1 MAKYSVPGIRFT
13 EIDNTVRSNSVPGL
27 GIGAIVLK
35 SNKGPVNQRILTSSY
50 DYFTQIYGEPE
61 NLDDF
66 GHFAAENYLAISNQ
80 LLCVRATMGDEGYAQ
95 IQYPYTDADSL
106 DKFTS
111 KDTAEFRYINNED
124 DSQLKLLGQLS
135 AVTTVSA
142 LTAVNENGGYEW
154 LPDDLESDNPLSSF
168 SLKQK
173 AQFATINDLIT
184 DAPPSVAVYKAYTE
198 RNGDIGDTHKFDIET
213 DNGKY
218 IEFASKV
225 TSEGKVTKTFNDLI
239 FTDDAWSA
247 GELPK
252 DAFSINKTPI
262 TNIYVEPGTS
272 ATLTAKGY
280 KTIFTVP
287 GSATLNGS
295 NYSLTAYF
303 DAESNLWT
311 NVINNSGRDSVKFNE
326 IFVQDS
332 FYAGGSQ
339 DKGAYCTEPPKDAV
353 KIQFRDWDDV
363 TNKTHYVLKEEF
375 EKSVGQTVGIQFR
388 EYGFNTKQEAL
399 ATIIDESPERR
410 DWDDTK
416 DIYTIR
422 MDNLMLLPALT
433 GTKDGETVVVE
444 DSGKEI
450 ITRLADE
457 YGVDIAEIATKDY
470 TLLRYYDVW
479 NGMPLNEEGDFD
491 EETYK
496 ENLVEKIIYTED
508 WKEFKSANTTPYNE
522 YLFWT
527 IAEKNGTKALTVSTF
542 VQDNPS
548 QVVIPWQDGVQE
560 INSEGEV
567 VKEPMRKMVA
577 LASSEVL
584 NSTNDTYRDGYTMSI
599 ESDDEPGN
607 GDIEQYVSNK
617 NNQLIIASIGP
628 GEYGND
634 VGVSIITAEAADIP
648 ALNHQNAFN
657 WKYRFDD
664 EEQVDN
670 DVDDLTWKKV
680 YRVNVYVK
688 TKTQTAEAAWGTG
701 MDALLKD
708 PIETFYVSNDP
719 QAKDAEGNSLF
730 APNVINGHSEYI
742 YVSRNSVNEAK
753 TGAGTYAQPCQTYAI
768 YQLTGGTN
776 SKKNN
781 ITEKTAALKLYKD
794 RQKADFDILFNV
806 ESVETFNGRQRYG
819 ALQRKIAEIAAA
831 RKIDIGV
838 VQVTSK
844 ESKSV
849 KKMVGESKMF
859 SFNNG
864 TYVAPYGGYDKY
876 YNGTLGSWIY
886 LPKSV
891 AGACAMAYCDMFSY
905 PWMAPAGVA
914 RGKIQYTTGQ
924 LSRLTDDEIGQ
935 LYDNNV
941 NTSRQCGGFGEV
953 LWGQKTALKKES
965 ALNRINVR
973 RCLNYIEKQLENM
986 LVPYLFQQN
995 TPNTRSAAK
1004 NSIDA
1009 FLSRVQAAEGLIEYS
1024 LSVTQ
1029 DSEDP
1034 HIMNVNIRLVPAE
1047 AIEFIDVKITIDRN
1061 TGVTA
1066 EEV

>member
-13 EIDNTVRSNSVPGL
+13 EIDNTVRSNSLPGL
-27 GIGAIVLK
+27 GIGAIVMK

-61 NLDDF
+61 NLDDY
-66 GHFAAENYLAISNQ
+66 GHFAAENYLGISNQ

-95 IQYPYTDADSL
+95 IQFPYTDADVN

-111 KDTAEFRYINNED
+111 KDTSEFKYINNED
-124 DSQLKLLGQLS
+124 DSQLKLLEKLDN
-135 AVTTVSA
+135 VTTVDSI
-142 LTAVNENGGYEW
+142 VSSGEW
-154 LPDDLESDNPLSSF
+154 INPPVLSGF
-168 SLKQK
+168 ALKQR
-173 AQFATINDLIT
+173 AQFATIEDLISDAPASVGVFKGIGDEAGLSAGFPMEVGSGIYFNFATKVSTKGEVAKYFDDLIINKEYINSAIST
-184 DAPPSVAVYKAYTE
+184 DAFA
-198 RNGDIGDTHKFDIET
+198 RN
-213 DNGKY
+213 
-218 IEFASKV
+218 
-225 TSEGKVTKTFNDLI
+225 
-239 FTDDAWSA
+239 
-247 GELPK
+247 P
-252 DAFSINKTPI
+252 TPI
-262 TNIYVEPGTS
+262 TNVYYDTTTS
-272 ATLTAKGY
+272 STLTAFGY
-280 KTIFTVP
+280 KTIFTIP
-287 GSATLNGS
+287 GSATLNETP
-295 NYSLTAYF
+295 YSLTAYF
-303 DAESNLWT
+303 TKDFIDTKLSGTEITYADIFQPENFYTGDNTVNEDMCTSAE
-311 NVINNSGRDSVKFNE
+311 
-326 IFVQDS
+326 
-332 FYAGGSQ
+332 
-339 DKGAYCTEPPKDAV
+339 AV
-353 KIQFRDWDDV
+353 KIQFRDWDDCAL
-363 TNKTHYVLKEEF
+363 KTHYVKKDDF
-375 EKSVGQTVGIQFR
+375 ELSVGQAAGITFR
-388 EYGFNTKQEAL
+388 EYGMNSKQEAL
-399 ATIIDESPERR
+399 IGAMEDTLEESIKVLKMTKVIDGTF
-410 DWDDTK
+410 DTQYQNTWFGGKTGK
-416 DIYTIR
+416 DFAVAI
-422 MDNLMLLPALT
+422 
-433 GTKDGETVVVE
+433 
-444 DSGKEI
+444 
-450 ITRLADE
+450 ADE
-457 YGVDIAEIATKDY
+457 YGADVADIATDKY
-470 TLLRYYDVW
+470 SLLFYYDVW
-479 NGMPLNEEGDFD
+479 TG
-491 EETYK
+491 K
-496 ENLVEKIIYTED
+496 EFNADDQLVNTPVVKIIYTQE
-508 WKEFKSANTTPYNE
+508 WEEFNSAQGSKDYNE
-522 YLFWT
+522 FLFWT
-527 IAEKNGTKALTVSTF
+527 IAEKGSNKATTLSTY
-542 VQDNPS
+542 VQDEPNP
-548 QVVIPWQDGVQE
+548 VVIPWQEGVSKDG
-560 INSEGEV
+560 GD
-567 VKEPMRKMVA
+567 PMRKMVA
-577 LASSEVL
+577 LASSEIL
-584 NSTNDTYRDGYTMSI
+584 NSTNETYRDGYTMSI

-607 GDIEQYVSNK
+607 GDVEQYVSNK

-634 VGVSIITAEAADIP
+634 VGVSIITTDAAEIA

-664 EEQVDN
+664 EEQVDA
-670 DVDDLTWKKV
+670 DADDLTWKKV

-688 TKTQTAEAAWGTG
+688 NKTQTAEAAWGTG

-708 PIETFYVSNDP
+708 PTETFYVSNDP
-719 QAKDAEGNSLF
+719 TAKDAEGNSLF

-781 ITEKTAALKLYKD
+781 ITEKIAALKLYRD

-806 ESVETFNGRQRYG
+806 EAVDTFNGRQRYA
-819 ALQRKIAEIAAA
+819 ALQRKIAEIASA
-831 RKIDIGV
+831 RKIDLAV

-844 ESKSV
+844 EAKTV
-849 KKMVGESKMF
+849 KKQLGEAKMF
-859 SFNNG
+859 AFPNG

-876 YNGTLGSWIY
+876 YNATLGSWIY

-914 RGKIQYTTGQ
+914 RGGITYTTGQ

-986 LVPYLFQQN
+986 MVPYLFQQN

-1029 DSEDP
+1029 DGEDP
-1034 HIMNVNIRLVPAE
+1034 HIMNVNIRVVPSE

-1061 TGVTA
+1061 TGVTT

>member
-1 MAKYSVPGIRFT
+1 MAKYSVPGISFK

-95 IQYPYTDADSL
+95 IQYPYTDADTL
-106 DKFTS
+106 DKIVS
-111 KDTAEFRYINNED
+111 KDTAEFKYINNED
-124 DSQLKLLGQLS
+124 ESQLKLLGQLS

-142 LTAVNENGGYEW
+142 LLGDSTSAKEW
-154 LPDDLESDNPLSSF
+154 LPDDLTGNPLSSF
-168 SLKQK
+168 ALKQK

-184 DAPPSVAVYKAYTE
+184 DAPPSVAVFKA
-198 RNGDIGDTHKFDIET
+198 IT
-213 DNGKY
+213 DSNNEIITAGSIKDSGKY
-218 IEFASKV
+218 IEFATKV
-225 TSEGKVTKTFNDLI
+225 TSEGKVTKIFDDLI
-239 FTDDAWSA
+239 LTDEAWAS

-262 TNIYVEPGTS
+262 TNIYADPDNTS

-280 KTIFTVP
+280 KTIFSIP
-287 GSATLNGS
+287 SSATLNGS

-303 DAESNLWT
+303 DADSDLWN
-311 NVINNSGRDSVKFNE
+311 NVITNSARETVKFNE
-326 IFVQDS
+326 IFVKDS

-339 DKGAYCTEPPKDAV
+339 DKDAYCTEPPKDAV

-363 TNKTHYVLKEEF
+363 TNKTHYVLKNEF
-375 EKSVGQTVGIQFR
+375 DASVGQTVGIQFR

-399 ATIIDESPERR
+399 AIVVDE
-410 DWDDTK
+410 
-416 DIYTIR
+416 
-422 MDNLMLLPALT
+422 MNDNNVKVTPLDELMLT
-433 GTKDGETVVVE
+433 DKQKVIE
-444 DSGKEI
+444 
-450 ITRLADE
+450 LADE
-457 YGVDIAEIATKDY
+457 YGVDVAEIATKEFA
-470 TLLRYYDVW
+470 LLQYYDVW
-479 NGMPLNEEGDFD
+479 NGKPLDENGNFD
-491 EETYK
+491 QQTYD
-496 ENLVEKIIYTED
+496 ENLVEKVIYTEE

-527 IAEKNGTKALTVSTF
+527 IAEKNGTKALTISTF

-560 INSEGEV
+560 INEEGEV
-567 VKEPMRKMVA
+567 VKEPIRKMVA

-584 NSTNDTYRDGYTMSI
+584 NSTNETYRDGYTLSI

-634 VGVSIITAEAADIP
+634 VGISIITAEAAEIP

-657 WKYRFDD
+657 WKYKYDD

-688 TKTQTAEAAWGTG
+688 SKTQTAEAAWGTG

-719 QAKDAEGNSLF
+719 QAKNAEGNSLF

-753 TGAGTYAQPCQTYAI
+753 TGAGTYAQPCPTYAI

-781 ITEKTAALKLYKD
+781 ITEKTAALKLYRD

-806 ESVETFNGRQRYG
+806 EAVDTFNGRQRYG

-849 KKMVGESKMF
+849 KKMVGEAKMF

-1009 FLSRVQAAEGLIEYS
+1009 FLSRVQAAEGLIEYN

>member
-1 MAKYSVPGIRFT
+1 MAKYSVPGINFN

-50 DYFTQIYGEPE
+50 DNFTQIYGEPE

-95 IQYPYTDADSL
+95 IQYPYIDADSL

-111 KDTAEFRYINNED
+111 KDTAEFKYINNED

-142 LTAVNENGGYEW
+142 LTTVNENGGYEW
-154 LPDDLESDNPLSSF
+154 EAVDTLSSF
-168 SLKQK
+168 ALKQK

-184 DAPPSVAVYKAYTE
+184 DAPPSVAVFKAYTDKTGE
-198 RNGDIGDTHKFDIET
+198 IGTHKFDVET
-213 DNGKY
+213 ASGKY
-218 IEFASKV
+218 IEFATKV
-225 TSEGKVTKTFNDLI
+225 TSEGKVTKMFDDLI
-239 FTDDAWSA
+239 LTDAAWVS

-262 TNIYVEPGTS
+262 TNVYVDTS
-272 ATLTAKGY
+272 VTGGATLTAKGY

-287 GSATLNGS
+287 SSATLDGS
-295 NYSLTAYF
+295 NHSLTAYF
-303 DAESNLWT
+303 DAESDLWT
-311 NVINNSGRDSVKFNE
+311 NVINNSAVDSVKFNE
-326 IFVQDS
+326 IFVKDS

-339 DKGAYCTEPPKDAV
+339 DKDAYCTEPQDAV

-363 TNKTHYVLKEEF
+363 TNKTHYVLQKEF
-375 EKSVGQTVGIQFR
+375 EDSVGQTVGIQFR

-399 ATIIDESPERR
+399 AIVVDEMN
-410 DWDDTK
+410 DDNVKVTQLDTLFSQGDEGK
-416 DIYTIR
+416 
-422 MDNLMLLPALT
+422 
-433 GTKDGETVVVE
+433 KKVVA
-444 DSGKEI
+444 
-450 ITRLADE
+450 LADE
-457 YGVDIAEIATKDY
+457 YGVDVAEIATKEFA
-470 TLLRYYDVW
+470 LLQYYDVW
-479 NGMPLNEEGDFD
+479 NGKPLDENGNFD
-491 EETYK
+491 QKTYD
-496 ENLVEKIIYTED
+496 ENLIEKIIYTEE
-508 WKEFKSANTTPYNE
+508 WNEFKSANTTPYNE

-527 IAEKNGTKALTVSTF
+527 IAEKNSTKAMTVSTF

-560 INSEGEV
+560 INEEGEV

-577 LASSEVL
+577 LASSEIL
-584 NSTNDTYRDGYTMSI
+584 NSTNDTYRDGYTLSI

-607 GDIEQYVSNK
+607 GDVEQYVSNK

-634 VGVSIITAEAADIP
+634 VGVSIITTEAADIP

-670 DVDDLTWKKV
+670 DEDDLTWKKV

-708 PIETFYVSNDP
+708 PTESFYVSNDP

-776 SKKNN
+776 SNKNN
-781 ITEKTAALKLYKD
+781 ISEKTAALKLYRD

-806 ESVETFNGRQRYG
+806 EAVETFNGRQRYG

-831 RKIDIGV
+831 RKMDIGV

-844 ESKSV
+844 ESKSI
-849 KKMVGESKMF
+849 KKMIGEAKMF

-924 LSRLTDDEIGQ
+924 LTRLTDDEIGQ

-953 LWGQKTALKKES
+953 IWGQKTALKKES

-1047 AIEFIDVKITIDRN
+1047 SIEWIDVKITIDRN

>member
-1 MAKYSVPGIRFT
+1 MAKYSVPGINFN

-50 DYFTQIYGEPE
+50 DNFTQIYGEPE

-111 KDTAEFRYINNED
+111 KDTAEFKYINNED

-135 AVTTVSA
+135 AVTTVTA
-142 LTAVNENGGYEW
+142 LTTVNENGGYEW
-154 LPDDLESDNPLSSF
+154 LPDDLELSSF
-168 SLKQK
+168 ALKQK

-184 DAPPSVAVYKAYTE
+184 DAPPSVAVFKAYTDNTGE
-198 RNGDIGDTHKFDIET
+198 IGKHKFDVET
-213 DNGKY
+213 ASGKY
-218 IEFASKV
+218 IEFATKV
-225 TSEGKVTKTFNDLI
+225 TSEGKVTKMFDDLI
-239 FTDDAWSA
+239 LTDDAWAS

-262 TNIYVEPGTS
+262 TNIYTDTS
-272 ATLTAKGY
+272 GVLTTAKGY

-287 GSATLNGS
+287 SSATLDGS
-295 NYSLTAYF
+295 NHSLTAYF
-303 DAESNLWT
+303 DAESDLWT
-311 NVINNSGRDSVKFNE
+311 NVINNSAVDSVKFNE
-326 IFVQDS
+326 IFVKDS

-339 DKGAYCTEPPKDAV
+339 DKDAYCTEPQDAV

-363 TNKTHYVLKEEF
+363 TNKTHYVLQKEF
-375 EKSVGQTVGIQFR
+375 EDSVGQTVGIQFR

-399 ATIIDESPERR
+399 AIVVDEMNENNVKVTPL
-410 DWDDTK
+410 DTLFSQGDEGK
-416 DIYTIR
+416 
-422 MDNLMLLPALT
+422 
-433 GTKDGETVVVE
+433 KKVV
-444 DSGKEI
+444 S
-450 ITRLADE
+450 LADE
-457 YGVDIAEIATKDY
+457 YGVDVAEIATKEFA
-470 TLLRYYDVW
+470 LLQYYDVW
-479 NGMPLNEEGDFD
+479 NGMPLDENGDFD
-491 EETYK
+491 KNTYD
-496 ENLVEKIIYTED
+496 ENLVEKIIYTEE
-508 WKEFKSANTTPYNE
+508 WNEFKSANTTPYNE

-527 IAEKNGTKALTVSTF
+527 IAEKNSTKAMTVSTF

-560 INSEGEV
+560 INEEGEV

-577 LASSEVL
+577 LASSEIL
-584 NSTNDTYRDGYTMSI
+584 NSTNDTYRDGYTLSI

-607 GDIEQYVSNK
+607 GDVEQYVSNK

-634 VGVSIITAEAADIP
+634 VGVSIITTEAADIP

-670 DVDDLTWKKV
+670 DEDDLTWKKV

-708 PIETFYVSNDP
+708 PTESFYVSNDP

-776 SKKNN
+776 SNKNN
-781 ITEKTAALKLYKD
+781 ISEKTAALKLYRD

-806 ESVETFNGRQRYG
+806 EAVETFNGRQRYG

-831 RKIDIGV
+831 RKMDIGV

-844 ESKSV
+844 ESKSI
-849 KKMVGESKMF
+849 KKMIGESKMF

-924 LSRLTDDEIGQ
+924 LTRLTDDEIGQ

-953 LWGQKTALKKES
+953 IWGQKTSLKKES

-1047 AIEFIDVKITIDRN
+1047 SIEWIDVKITIDRN

>member
-1 MAKYSVPGIRFT
+1 MAKYSVPGINFN

-50 DYFTQIYGEPE
+50 DNFTQIYGEPE

-111 KDTAEFRYINNED
+111 KDTAEFKYINNED

-142 LTAVNENGGYEW
+142 LTTVNENGGYEW
-154 LPDDLESDNPLSSF
+154 LPDDLEAVDTLSSF
-168 SLKQK
+168 ALKQK

-184 DAPPSVAVYKAYTE
+184 DAPPSVAVFKAYTDKTGE
-198 RNGDIGDTHKFDIET
+198 IGTHKFDVET
-213 DNGKY
+213 ASGKY
-218 IEFASKV
+218 IEFATKV
-225 TSEGKVTKTFNDLI
+225 TSEGKVTKMFDDLI
-239 FTDDAWSA
+239 LTDDAWVS

-262 TNIYVEPGTS
+262 TNIYTDTNGV
-272 ATLTAKGY
+272 LTAKGY

-287 GSATLNGS
+287 SSATLDGS
-295 NYSLTAYF
+295 NHSLTAYF
-303 DAESNLWT
+303 DAESDLWT
-311 NVINNSGRDSVKFNE
+311 NVINNSAVDSVKFNE
-326 IFVQDS
+326 IFVKDS

-339 DKGAYCTEPPKDAV
+339 DKDAYCTEPQDAV

-363 TNKTHYVLKEEF
+363 TNKTHYVLQKEF
-375 EKSVGQTVGIQFR
+375 EDSVGQTVGIQFR

-399 ATIIDESPERR
+399 A
-410 DWDDTK
+410 
-416 DIYTIR
+416 
-422 MDNLMLLPALT
+422 
-433 GTKDGETVVVE
+433 VVVDEMNE
-444 DSGKEI
+444 DNVKVTPLDTLFSKGDEGKKKVVS
-450 ITRLADE
+450 LADE
-457 YGVDIAEIATKDY
+457 YGVDVAEIATKEFA
-470 TLLRYYDVW
+470 LLQYYDVW
-479 NGMPLNEEGDFD
+479 NGMPLDENGDFD
-491 EETYK
+491 KNTYN
-496 ENLVEKIIYTED
+496 ENLVEKIIYTEE
-508 WKEFKSANTTPYNE
+508 WNEFKSANTTPYNE

-527 IAEKNGTKALTVSTF
+527 IAEKNSTKAMTVSTF

-560 INSEGEV
+560 INEEGEV

-577 LASSEVL
+577 LASSEIL
-584 NSTNDTYRDGYTMSI
+584 NSTNDTYRDGYTLSI

-607 GDIEQYVSNK
+607 GDVEQYVSNK

-634 VGVSIITAEAADIP
+634 VGVSIITTEAADIP

-670 DVDDLTWKKV
+670 DEDDLTWKKV

-708 PIETFYVSNDP
+708 PTESFYVSNDP

-776 SKKNN
+776 SNKNN
-781 ITEKTAALKLYKD
+781 ISEKTAALKLYRD

-806 ESVETFNGRQRYG
+806 EAVETFNGRQRYG

-831 RKIDIGV
+831 RKMDIGV

-844 ESKSV
+844 ESKSI
-849 KKMVGESKMF
+849 KKMIGEAKMF

-924 LSRLTDDEIGQ
+924 LTRLTDDEIGQ

-953 LWGQKTALKKES
+953 IWGQKTALKKES

-1047 AIEFIDVKITIDRN
+1047 SIEWIDVKITIDRN

-1066 EEV
+1066 TEG

>member
-1 MAKYSVPGIRFT
+1 MAKYSVPGISFK

-50 DYFTQIYGEPE
+50 DNFTQIYGEPE

-111 KDTAEFRYINNED
+111 KDTAEFKYINNED

-142 LTAVNENGGYEW
+142 LTTVNENGGYEW
-154 LPDDLESDNPLSSF
+154 EAVDTLSSF
-168 SLKQK
+168 ALKQK

-184 DAPPSVAVYKAYTE
+184 DAPPSVAVFKAYTDKTGE
-198 RNGDIGDTHKFDIET
+198 IGTHKFDVET
-213 DNGKY
+213 ASGKY
-218 IEFASKV
+218 IEFATKV
-225 TSEGKVTKTFNDLI
+225 TSEGKVTKMFDDLI
-239 FTDDAWSA
+239 LTDDAWTS

-262 TNIYVEPGTS
+262 TNIYTATS
-272 ATLTAKGY
+272 GVLTAKGY

-287 GSATLNGS
+287 SSATLDGS
-295 NYSLTAYF
+295 NHSLTAYF
-303 DAESNLWT
+303 DAESDLWT
-311 NVINNSGRDSVKFNE
+311 NVINNSAVDSVKFNE
-326 IFVQDS
+326 IFVKDS

-339 DKGAYCTEPPKDAV
+339 DKDAYCTEPQDAV

-363 TNKTHYVLKEEF
+363 TNKTHYVLQKEF
-375 EKSVGQTVGIQFR
+375 EDSVGQTVGIQFR

-399 ATIIDESPERR
+399 AIVVDEMNEDNVKVTPL
-410 DWDDTK
+410 DTLASQGDEGK
-416 DIYTIR
+416 
-422 MDNLMLLPALT
+422 
-433 GTKDGETVVVE
+433 KKVV
-444 DSGKEI
+444 S
-450 ITRLADE
+450 LADE
-457 YGVDIAEIATKDY
+457 YGVDVAEIATKEFA
-470 TLLRYYDVW
+470 LLQYYDVW
-479 NGMPLNEEGDFD
+479 NGMPLDENGDFD
-491 EETYK
+491 KNTYD
-496 ENLVEKIIYTED
+496 ENLVEKIIYTEE
-508 WKEFKSANTTPYNE
+508 WNEFKSANTTPYNE

-527 IAEKNGTKALTVSTF
+527 IAEKNSTKAMTVSTF

-560 INSEGEV
+560 INEEGEV

-577 LASSEVL
+577 LASSEIL
-584 NSTNDTYRDGYTMSI
+584 NSTNDTYRDGYTLSI

-607 GDIEQYVSNK
+607 GDVEQYVSNK

-634 VGVSIITAEAADIP
+634 VGVSIITTEAADIP

-670 DVDDLTWKKV
+670 DEDDLTWKKV

-708 PIETFYVSNDP
+708 PTESFYVSNDP

-776 SKKNN
+776 SNKNN
-781 ITEKTAALKLYKD
+781 ISEKTAALKLYRD

-806 ESVETFNGRQRYG
+806 EAVETFNGRQRYG

-831 RKIDIGV
+831 RKMDIGV

-844 ESKSV
+844 ESKSI

-924 LSRLTDDEIGQ
+924 LTRLTDDEIGQ

-953 LWGQKTALKKES
+953 IWGQKTALKKES

-1047 AIEFIDVKITIDRN
+1047 SIEWIDVKITIDRN

-1066 EEV
+1066 TEG

>member
-1 MAKYSVPGIRFT
+1 MAKYSVPGINFK

-50 DYFTQIYGEPE
+50 DNFTQIYGEPE

-111 KDTAEFRYINNED
+111 KDTAEFKYINNED

-142 LTAVNENGGYEW
+142 LTSVNENGGYEW
-154 LPDDLESDNPLSSF
+154 EAVDTLSSF
-168 SLKQK
+168 ALKQK

-184 DAPPSVAVYKAYTE
+184 DAPPSVAVFKAYTDKTGE
-198 RNGDIGDTHKFDIET
+198 IGTHKFDVET
-213 DNGKY
+213 ASGKY
-218 IEFASKV
+218 IEFATKV
-225 TSEGKVTKTFNDLI
+225 TSEGKVTKMFDDLI
-239 FTDDAWSA
+239 LTDDAWTS

-262 TNIYVEPGTS
+262 TNIYTATS
-272 ATLTAKGY
+272 GVLTARGY

-287 GSATLNGS
+287 SSATLDGS
-295 NYSLTAYF
+295 NHSLTAYF
-303 DAESNLWT
+303 DAESDLWT
-311 NVINNSGRDSVKFNE
+311 NVINNSAVDSVKFNE
-326 IFVQDS
+326 IFVKDS

-339 DKGAYCTEPPKDAV
+339 DKDAYCTEPQDAV

-363 TNKTHYVLKEEF
+363 TNKTHYVLQKEF
-375 EKSVGQTVGIQFR
+375 EDSVGQTVGIQFR

-399 ATIIDESPERR
+399 A
-410 DWDDTK
+410 
-416 DIYTIR
+416 
-422 MDNLMLLPALT
+422 
-433 GTKDGETVVVE
+433 VVVDEMNE
-444 DSGKEI
+444 DNVKVTPLDTLFSQGDEGKKKVVS
-450 ITRLADE
+450 LADE
-457 YGVDIAEIATKDY
+457 YGVDVAEIATKEFA
-470 TLLRYYDVW
+470 LLQYYDVW
-479 NGMPLNEEGDFD
+479 NGMPLDENGDFD
-491 EETYK
+491 KNTYN
-496 ENLVEKIIYTED
+496 ENLVEKIIYTEE
-508 WKEFKSANTTPYNE
+508 WNEFKSANTTPYNE

-527 IAEKNGTKALTVSTF
+527 IAEKNSTKAMTVSTF

-560 INSEGEV
+560 INEEGEV

-577 LASSEVL
+577 LASSEIL
-584 NSTNDTYRDGYTMSI
+584 NSTNDTYRDGYTLSI

-607 GDIEQYVSNK
+607 GDVEQYVSNK
-617 NNQLIIASIGP
+617 NNQLIITSIGP

-634 VGVSIITAEAADIP
+634 VGVSIITTEAADIP

-670 DVDDLTWKKV
+670 DEDDLTWKKV

-708 PIETFYVSNDP
+708 PTESFYVSNDP

-776 SKKNN
+776 SNKNN
-781 ITEKTAALKLYKD
+781 ISEKTAALKLYRD

-806 ESVETFNGRQRYG
+806 EAVETFNGRQRYG

-831 RKIDIGV
+831 RKMDIGV

-844 ESKSV
+844 ESKSI

-924 LSRLTDDEIGQ
+924 LTRLTDDEIGQ

-953 LWGQKTALKKES
+953 IWGQKTALKKES

-1047 AIEFIDVKITIDRN
+1047 SIEWIDVKITIDRN

>member
-1 MAKYSVPGIRFT
+1 MAKYSVPGINFN

-50 DYFTQIYGEPE
+50 DNFTQIYGEPE

-111 KDTAEFRYINNED
+111 KDTAEFKYINNED

-142 LTAVNENGGYEW
+142 LTTVNENGGYEW
-154 LPDDLESDNPLSSF
+154 EAVDTLSSF
-168 SLKQK
+168 ALKQK

-184 DAPPSVAVYKAYTE
+184 DAPPSVAVFKAYTDNTGE
-198 RNGDIGDTHKFDIET
+198 IGKHKFDVET
-213 DNGKY
+213 ASGKY
-218 IEFASKV
+218 IEFATKV
-225 TSEGKVTKTFNDLI
+225 TSEGKVTKMFDDLI
-239 FTDDAWSA
+239 LTDDAWVS

-262 TNIYVEPGTS
+262 TNIYTATS
-272 ATLTAKGY
+272 GVLTAKGY

-287 GSATLNGS
+287 SSATLDGS
-295 NYSLTAYF
+295 NHSLTAYF
-303 DAESNLWT
+303 DAESDLWT
-311 NVINNSGRDSVKFNE
+311 NVINNSAVDSVKFNE
-326 IFVQDS
+326 IFVKDS

-339 DKGAYCTEPPKDAV
+339 DKDAYCTEPQNAV

-363 TNKTHYVLKEEF
+363 TNKTHYVLQKEF
-375 EKSVGQTVGIQFR
+375 EDSVGQTVGIQFR

-399 ATIIDESPERR
+399 A
-410 DWDDTK
+410 
-416 DIYTIR
+416 
-422 MDNLMLLPALT
+422 
-433 GTKDGETVVVE
+433 VVVDEMNE
-444 DSGKEI
+444 DNVKVTPLDTLFSKGDEGKKKVVS
-450 ITRLADE
+450 LADE
-457 YGVDIAEIATKDY
+457 YGVDVAEIATKEFA
-470 TLLRYYDVW
+470 LLQYYDVW
-479 NGMPLNEEGDFD
+479 NGMPLDENGDFD
-491 EETYK
+491 KNTYN
-496 ENLVEKIIYTED
+496 ENLVEKIIYTEE
-508 WKEFKSANTTPYNE
+508 WNEFKSANTTPYNE

-527 IAEKNGTKALTVSTF
+527 IAEKNSTKAMTVSTF

-560 INSEGEV
+560 INEEGEV

-577 LASSEVL
+577 LASSEIL
-584 NSTNDTYRDGYTMSI
+584 NSTNDTYRDGYTLSI

-607 GDIEQYVSNK
+607 GDVEQYVSNK

-634 VGVSIITAEAADIP
+634 VGVSIITTEAADIP

-670 DVDDLTWKKV
+670 DEDDLTWKKV

-708 PIETFYVSNDP
+708 PTESFYVSNDP

-776 SKKNN
+776 SNKNN
-781 ITEKTAALKLYKD
+781 ISEKTAALKLYRD

-806 ESVETFNGRQRYG
+806 EAVETFNGRQRYG

-831 RKIDIGV
+831 RKMDIGV

-844 ESKSV
+844 ESKSI

-924 LSRLTDDEIGQ
+924 LTRLTDDEIGQ

-953 LWGQKTALKKES
+953 IWGQKTALKKES

-1047 AIEFIDVKITIDRN
+1047 SIEWIDVKITIDRN

>member
-1 MAKYSVPGIRFT
+1 MAKFSVPGISFK

-27 GIGAIVLK
+27 GIGAVVLK

-50 DYFTQIYGEPE
+50 DNFTQIYGEPE

-111 KDTAEFRYINNED
+111 KDTAEFKYINNED

-142 LTAVNENGGYEW
+142 LTDVNENGGYEW
-154 LPDDLESDNPLSSF
+154 LPDDLEAVDTLSSF
-168 SLKQK
+168 ALKQK

-184 DAPPSVAVYKAYTE
+184 DSPASVAVFKAYTDKTGE
-198 RNGDIGDTHKFDIET
+198 IGTHKFDIET
-213 DNGKY
+213 ASGKY
-218 IEFASKV
+218 IEFATKV
-225 TSEGKVTKTFNDLI
+225 TSEGKVTKMFDDLI
-239 FTDDAWSA
+239 LTDAAWAS

-262 TNIYVEPGTS
+262 SNIYTDTETS
-272 ATLTAKGY
+272 GVLTAKGY

-287 GSATLNGS
+287 SSATLDGS

-303 DAESNLWT
+303 DADSDLWT
-311 NVINNSGRDSVKFNE
+311 NVINNSAVDSVKFNE
-326 IFVQDS
+326 IFVKDS

-339 DKGAYCTEPPKDAV
+339 DKDAYCTEPQDAV

-363 TNKTHYVLKEEF
+363 TNKTHYVLQKEF
-375 EKSVGQTVGIQFR
+375 EDSVGQTVGIQFR

-399 ATIIDESPERR
+399 AIVVDEINDNIKVTPL
-410 DWDDTK
+410 DTLFSQGDEGK
-416 DIYTIR
+416 
-422 MDNLMLLPALT
+422 
-433 GTKDGETVVVE
+433 KKVVE
-444 DSGKEI
+444 
-450 ITRLADE
+450 LADE
-457 YGVDIAEIATKDY
+457 YGVDVAEIATKDFA
-470 TLLRYYDVW
+470 LLQYYDVW
-479 NGMPLNEEGDFD
+479 NGMPLNEDGDFD
-491 EETYK
+491 QDTYN
-496 ENLVEKIIYTED
+496 ENLVEKVIYTEE
-508 WKEFKSANTTPYNE
+508 WNEFKSANTTPYNE

-560 INSEGEV
+560 INEAGEV

-584 NSTNDTYRDGYTMSI
+584 NSTNDTYRDGYTLSI

-607 GDIEQYVSNK
+607 GDVEQYVSNK

-634 VGVSIITAEAADIP
+634 VGVSIITTEAADIP

-670 DVDDLTWKKV
+670 DEDDLTWKKV

-708 PIETFYVSNDP
+708 PTESFYVSNDP

-776 SKKNN
+776 SNKNN
-781 ITEKTAALKLYKD
+781 ITEKTAALKLYRD

-806 ESVETFNGRQRYG
+806 EAVETFNGRQRYG
-819 ALQRKIAEIAAA
+819 ALQRKIAEIAAS
-831 RKIDIGV
+831 RKMDIGV

-844 ESKSV
+844 ESKSI

-924 LSRLTDDEIGQ
+924 LTRLTDDEIGQ

>member
-1 MAKYSVPGIRFT
+1 MAKYSVPSIRFT

-50 DYFTQIYGEPE
+50 DNFTQIYGEPE

-95 IQYPYTDADSL
+95 IQYPYTDADTL
-106 DKFTS
+106 DKIVS

-124 DSQLKLLGQLS
+124 ESQLKLLGQLS
-135 AVTTVSA
+135 AVTTISA
-142 LTAVNENGGYEW
+142 LTGVNENGGYEW
-154 LPDDLESDNPLSSF
+154 LPDDLESNNPLSSF
-168 SLKQK
+168 TLKQK

-184 DAPPSVAVYKAYTE
+184 DAPPSVAVFKAYTDKT
-198 RNGDIGDTHKFDIET
+198 GDIGTHKFDIET
-213 DNGKY
+213 ASGKY
-218 IEFASKV
+218 IEFATKV
-225 TSEGKVTKTFNDLI
+225 TSEGQVTKMFNDLI
-239 FTDDAWSA
+239 LTDAAWAS

-262 TNIYVEPGTS
+262 TNIYVDPDNTS

-303 DAESNLWT
+303 DADSDLWN
-311 NVINNSGRDSVKFNE
+311 NVITNSAVDSVKFSD

-339 DKGAYCTEPPKDAV
+339 DKEAYCTEPPKDAV

-363 TNKTHYVLKEEF
+363 TNKTHYVLQEEF

-399 ATIIDESPERR
+399 AAITDIAGNDSVKVTPLDTLFSQGDEG
-410 DWDDTK
+410 K
-416 DIYTIR
+416 
-422 MDNLMLLPALT
+422 N
-433 GTKDGETVVVE
+433 KVVA
-444 DSGKEI
+444 
-450 ITRLADE
+450 LADE
-457 YGVDIAEIATKDY
+457 YGVDVAEIATKEY
-470 TLLRYYDVW
+470 ALLQYYDVW
-479 NGMPLNEEGDFD
+479 NGMPEDN
-491 EETYK
+491 ETYE
-496 ENLVEKIIYTED
+496 ENLVEKVIYTED

-527 IAEKNGTKALTVSTF
+527 IAEKNGTKALTISTF

-560 INSEGEV
+560 INDNGVV
-567 VKEPMRKMVA
+567 VKEPIRKMVA
-577 LASSEVL
+577 LASSEIL
-584 NSTNDTYRDGYTMSI
+584 NSTNDTYRDGYTLSI

-617 NNQLIIASIGP
+617 NNQLVIASIGP

-634 VGVSIITAEAADIP
+634 VGVSIITAEAAEIP

-657 WKYRFDD
+657 WKYKYDD

-688 TKTQTAEAAWGTG
+688 SKTQTAEAAWGTG

-708 PIETFYVSNDP
+708 PIESFYVSNDP
-719 QAKDAEGNSLF
+719 QAKDSEGFSLF

-781 ITEKTAALKLYKD
+781 ISEKTAALKLYRD

-806 ESVETFNGRQRYG
+806 EAVETFNGRQRYG

-849 KKMVGESKMF
+849 KKMVGEAKMF

-986 LVPYLFQQN
+986 MVPYLFQQN

-1029 DSEDP
+1029 DSEDQ

>member
-1 MAKYSVPGIRFT
+1 MAKYSVPSIRFT

-50 DYFTQIYGEPE
+50 DNFTQIYGEPE

-95 IQYPYTDADSL
+95 IQYPYTDADTM
-106 DKFTS
+106 DKIVS
-111 KDTAEFRYINNED
+111 KDTAEFKFINNED
-124 DSQLKLLGQLS
+124 ESQLKLLGQLS

-142 LTAVNENGGYEW
+142 LLGDDSTTAKEW
-154 LPDDLESDNPLSSF
+154 LPDSLDDGGDPTSSF
-168 SLKQK
+168 ALKQK

-184 DAPPSVAVYKAYTE
+184 DAPPSVAVYKAITDSAGNIQE
-198 RNGDIGDTHKFDIET
+198 TSFEKENGY
-213 DNGKY
+213 Y

-225 TSEGKVTKTFNDLI
+225 TSEGQVTKTFDDLI
-239 FTDDAWSA
+239 LTEDAWSA
-247 GELPK
+247 GGLTK
-252 DAFSINKTPI
+252 DAFAINKTPL
-262 TNIYVEPGTS
+262 TNIYVDTATS

-287 GSATLNGS
+287 STDTLNGS

-303 DAESNLWT
+303 DEDSEFWNVMT
-311 NVINNSGRDSVKFNE
+311 NSATSAISYQDLFKFEN
-326 IFVQDS
+326 
-332 FYAGGSQ
+332 FYAGDPSN
-339 DKGAYCTEPPKDAV
+339 KSTAYCHSAV
-353 KIQFRDWDDV
+353 KAVKVQFRDWDDV
-363 TNKTHYVLKEEF
+363 TNKTHYVLKDEVE
-375 EKSVGQTVGIQFR
+375 STIGQTVGIQFR

-399 ATIIDESPERR
+399 ATIIDESPERSS
-410 DWDDTK
+410 WDDKK

-433 GTKDGETVVVE
+433 ATKDGETVVVE
-444 DSGKEI
+444 ESGKEI
-450 ITRLADE
+450 VTRLADE
-457 YGVDIAEIATKDY
+457 YGVDIAEIATKEFA
-470 TLLRYYDVW
+470 LLQYYDVW
-479 NGMPLNEEGDFD
+479 NGKPLDEKGDFD
-491 EETYK
+491 YDTYK
-496 ENLVEKIIYTED
+496 ENLVEKVIYTED

-560 INSEGEV
+560 INEEGVV

-584 NSTNDTYRDGYTMSI
+584 NSTNDTYRDGYTLSI

-617 NNQLIIASIGP
+617 NNQLVIASIGP

-634 VGVSIITAEAADIP
+634 VGVSIITAEAAEIP

-657 WKYRFDD
+657 WKYKYDD

-708 PIETFYVSNDP
+708 PTESFYVSNDP

-781 ITEKTAALKLYKD
+781 ITEKTAALKLYRD

-806 ESVETFNGRQRYG
+806 EAVDTFNGRQRYG

-849 KKMVGESKMF
+849 KKMVGEAKMF

-986 LVPYLFQQN
+986 MVPYLFQQN

-1047 AIEFIDVKITIDRN
+1047 AIEWIDVKITIDRN

-1066 EEV
+1066 TEG

>member
-1 MAKYSVPGIRFT
+1 MAKFSTPGVSFK

-50 DYFTQIYGEPE
+50 DNFTQIYGEPE

-111 KDTAEFRYINNED
+111 KDTAEFKYINNED

-135 AVTTVSA
+135 AVTTVNA
-142 LTAVNENGGYEW
+142 LTDVNENGGYEW
-154 LPDDLESDNPLSSF
+154 LPDDLEAVDTLSSF
-168 SLKQK
+168 ALKQK

-184 DAPPSVAVYKAYTE
+184 DSPASVAVFKAYTDKTGE
-198 RNGDIGDTHKFDIET
+198 IGTHKFDIET
-213 DNGKY
+213 ASGKY
-218 IEFASKV
+218 IEFATKV
-225 TSEGKVTKTFNDLI
+225 TSEGKVTKMFDDLI
-239 FTDDAWSA
+239 LTDAAWAS

-262 TNIYVEPGTS
+262 SNIYTDTETS
-272 ATLTAKGY
+272 GVLTAKGY

-287 GSATLNGS
+287 SSATLDGS

-303 DAESNLWT
+303 DAYSDLWT
-311 NVINNSGRDSVKFNE
+311 NVINNSAVESVKFNE
-326 IFVQDS
+326 IFVKDS

-339 DKGAYCTEPPKDAV
+339 DKDAYCTEPQDAV

-363 TNKTHYVLKEEF
+363 TNKTHYVLQKEF
-375 EKSVGQTVGIQFR
+375 EDSVGQTVGIQFR

-399 ATIIDESPERR
+399 A
-410 DWDDTK
+410 
-416 DIYTIR
+416 
-422 MDNLMLLPALT
+422 
-433 GTKDGETVVVE
+433 VVVDEMNE
-444 DSGKEI
+444 DNVKVTPLDTLASQGDEGKKKVVS
-450 ITRLADE
+450 LADE
-457 YGVDIAEIATKDY
+457 YGVDVAEIATKEFA
-470 TLLRYYDVW
+470 LLQYYDVW
-479 NGMPLNEEGDFD
+479 NGMPLDENGDFD
-491 EETYK
+491 KKTYN
-496 ENLVEKIIYTED
+496 ENLVEKIIYTEE
-508 WKEFKSANTTPYNE
+508 WNEFKSANTTPYNE

-527 IAEKNGTKALTVSTF
+527 IAEKNSTKAMTVSTF

-560 INSEGEV
+560 INEEGEV

-577 LASSEVL
+577 LASSEIL
-584 NSTNDTYRDGYTMSI
+584 NSTNDTYRDGYTLSI

-607 GDIEQYVSNK
+607 GDVEQYVSNK

-634 VGVSIITAEAADIP
+634 VGVSIITTEAADIP

-670 DVDDLTWKKV
+670 DEDDLTWKKV

-708 PIETFYVSNDP
+708 PTESFYVSNDP

-776 SKKNN
+776 SNKNN
-781 ITEKTAALKLYKD
+781 ISEKTAALKLYRD

-806 ESVETFNGRQRYG
+806 EAVETFNGRQRYG

-831 RKIDIGV
+831 RKMDIGV

-844 ESKSV
+844 ESKSI

-924 LSRLTDDEIGQ
+924 LTRLTDDEIGQ

-953 LWGQKTALKKES
+953 IWGQKTALKKES

-1047 AIEFIDVKITIDRN
+1047 SIEWINVKITIDRN

-1066 EEV
+1066 TEG

>member
-1 MAKYSVPGIRFT
+1 MAKYSVPGISFK

-111 KDTAEFRYINNED
+111 KDTAEFKYINNED

-154 LPDDLESDNPLSSF
+154 LPDDLEAAEPTSSF
-168 SLKQK
+168 TLKQK

-184 DAPPSVAVYKAYTE
+184 DAPPSIAVFKACTDRTGE
-198 RNGDIGDTHKFDIET
+198 IGTHEFDAET
-213 DNGKY
+213 ASGKY
-218 IEFASKV
+218 IEFATKV
-225 TSEGKVTKTFNDLI
+225 TSEGKVTKMFDDLI
-239 FTDDAWSA
+239 LTDDAWAS

-262 TNIYVEPGTS
+262 TNVYVDTS
-272 ATLTAKGY
+272 VTGGVTLTAKGY

-287 GSATLNGS
+287 SSATLNGS

-303 DAESNLWT
+303 DADSDLWT
-311 NVINNSGRDSVKFNE
+311 NVITNSAVDSVKFNE
-326 IFVQDS
+326 IFVKDS

-339 DKGAYCTEPPKDAV
+339 DKDAYCTDPQDAV

-363 TNKTHYVLKEEF
+363 TNKTHYVLQKEF
-375 EKSVGQTVGIQFR
+375 EDSVGQTVGIQFR

-399 ATIIDESPERR
+399 AIVVDEMN
-410 DWDDTK
+410 DDNVKVTPLDTLFSQGDEGK
-416 DIYTIR
+416 
-422 MDNLMLLPALT
+422 
-433 GTKDGETVVVE
+433 KKVVE
-444 DSGKEI
+444 
-450 ITRLADE
+450 LADE
-457 YGVDIAEIATKDY
+457 YGVDVAEIATKEFA
-470 TLLRYYDVW
+470 LLQYYDVW
-479 NGMPLNEEGDFD
+479 NGKPLDEKGDFD
-491 EETYK
+491 YDTYK

-560 INSEGEV
+560 INEEGVV

-584 NSTNDTYRDGYTMSI
+584 NSTNDTYRDGYTLSI

-617 NNQLIIASIGP
+617 SNQLIIASIGP

-634 VGVSIITAEAADIP
+634 VGVSIITTEAADIP

-708 PIETFYVSNDP
+708 PTESFYVSNDP

-781 ITEKTAALKLYKD
+781 ISEKTAALKLYRD

-806 ESVETFNGRQRYG
+806 EAVETFNGRQRYG

-849 KKMVGESKMF
+849 KKMVGEAKMF

-986 LVPYLFQQN
+986 MVPYLFQQN

>member
-1 MAKYSVPGIRFT
+1 MAKYSVPGINFN

-50 DYFTQIYGEPE
+50 DNFTQIYGEPE

-111 KDTAEFRYINNED
+111 KDTAEFKYINNED

-135 AVTTVSA
+135 AVTTVRA
-142 LTAVNENGGYEW
+142 LTTVNENGGYEW
-154 LPDDLESDNPLSSF
+154 LPDDLELSSF
-168 SLKQK
+168 ALKQK

-184 DAPPSVAVYKAYTE
+184 DAPPSVAVFKAYTDNTGE
-198 RNGDIGDTHKFDIET
+198 IGKHKFDVET
-213 DNGKY
+213 ASGKY
-218 IEFASKV
+218 IEFATKV
-225 TSEGKVTKTFNDLI
+225 TSEGKVTKMFDDLI
-239 FTDDAWSA
+239 LTDDAWVS

-262 TNIYVEPGTS
+262 TNIYTATS
-272 ATLTAKGY
+272 GVLTAKGY

-287 GSATLNGS
+287 SSATLDGS
-295 NYSLTAYF
+295 NHSLTAYF
-303 DAESNLWT
+303 DAESDLWT
-311 NVINNSGRDSVKFNE
+311 NVINNSAVDSVKFNE
-326 IFVQDS
+326 IFVKDS

-339 DKGAYCTEPPKDAV
+339 DKDAYCTEPQNAV

-363 TNKTHYVLKEEF
+363 TNKTHYVLQKEF
-375 EKSVGQTVGIQFR
+375 EDSVGQTVGIQFR

-399 ATIIDESPERR
+399 A
-410 DWDDTK
+410 
-416 DIYTIR
+416 
-422 MDNLMLLPALT
+422 
-433 GTKDGETVVVE
+433 VVVDEMNE
-444 DSGKEI
+444 DNVKVTPLDTLFSKGDEGKKKVVS
-450 ITRLADE
+450 LADE
-457 YGVDIAEIATKDY
+457 YGVDVAEIATKEFA
-470 TLLRYYDVW
+470 LLQYYDVW
-479 NGMPLNEEGDFD
+479 NGMPLDENGDFD
-491 EETYK
+491 KNTYN
-496 ENLVEKIIYTED
+496 ENLVEKIIYTEE
-508 WKEFKSANTTPYNE
+508 WNEFKSANTTPYNE

-527 IAEKNGTKALTVSTF
+527 IAEKNSTKAMTVSTF

-560 INSEGEV
+560 INEEGEV

-577 LASSEVL
+577 LASSEIL
-584 NSTNDTYRDGYTMSI
+584 NSTNDTYRDGYTLSI

-607 GDIEQYVSNK
+607 GDVEQYVSNK

-634 VGVSIITAEAADIP
+634 VGVSIITTEAADIP

-670 DVDDLTWKKV
+670 DEDDLTWKKV

-708 PIETFYVSNDP
+708 PTESFYVSNDP

-776 SKKNN
+776 SNKNN
-781 ITEKTAALKLYKD
+781 ISEKTAALKLYRD

-806 ESVETFNGRQRYG
+806 EAVETFNGRQRYG

-831 RKIDIGV
+831 RKMDIGV

-844 ESKSV
+844 ESKSI

-924 LSRLTDDEIGQ
+924 LTRLTDDEIGQ

-953 LWGQKTALKKES
+953 IWGQKTALKKES

-1047 AIEFIDVKITIDRN
+1047 SIEWIDVKITIDRN

>member
-1 MAKYSVPGIRFT
+1 MAKFSVPGISFK

-50 DYFTQIYGEPE
+50 DNFTQIYGEPE

-111 KDTAEFRYINNED
+111 KDTAEFKYINNED

-142 LTAVNENGGYEW
+142 LTDVNENGGYEW
-154 LPDDLESDNPLSSF
+154 LPDDLEAVNTLSSF
-168 SLKQK
+168 ALKQK

-184 DAPPSVAVYKAYTE
+184 DSPASVAVFKAYTDKTGE
-198 RNGDIGDTHKFDIET
+198 IGTHKFDIET
-213 DNGKY
+213 ASGKY
-218 IEFASKV
+218 IEFATKV
-225 TSEGKVTKTFNDLI
+225 TTEGKVTKMFDDLI
-239 FTDDAWSA
+239 LTDAAWAS

-262 TNIYVEPGTS
+262 SNIYTDTETS
-272 ATLTAKGY
+272 GVLTAKGY
-280 KTIFTVP
+280 KTIFTIP
-287 GSATLNGS
+287 SSATLNGS

-303 DAESNLWT
+303 DADSDLWN
-311 NVINNSGRDSVKFNE
+311 NVINNSAVDSVKFNE
-326 IFVQDS
+326 IFVKDS

-339 DKGAYCTEPPKDAV
+339 DKDAYCTEPQDAV

-363 TNKTHYVLKEEF
+363 TNKTHYVLQKEF
-375 EKSVGQTVGIQFR
+375 EDSVGQTVGIQFR

-399 ATIIDESPERR
+399 AIVVDEIN
-410 DWDDTK
+410 DNIKVTQLDTLFSQGDEGK
-416 DIYTIR
+416 
-422 MDNLMLLPALT
+422 
-433 GTKDGETVVVE
+433 KKVVE
-444 DSGKEI
+444 
-450 ITRLADE
+450 LADE
-457 YGVDIAEIATKDY
+457 YGVDVAEIATKDFA
-470 TLLRYYDVW
+470 LLQYYDVW
-479 NGMPLNEEGDFD
+479 NGMPLNEDGDFD
-491 EETYK
+491 QDTYN
-496 ENLVEKIIYTED
+496 ENLVEKVIYTEE
-508 WKEFKSANTTPYNE
+508 WNEFKSANTTPYNE

-560 INSEGEV
+560 INEAGEV

-584 NSTNDTYRDGYTMSI
+584 NSTDDTYRDGYTLSI

-607 GDIEQYVSNK
+607 GDVEQYVSNK

-634 VGVSIITAEAADIP
+634 VGVSIITTEAADIP

-670 DVDDLTWKKV
+670 DEDDLTWKKV

-708 PIETFYVSNDP
+708 PTESFYVSNDP

-776 SKKNN
+776 SNKNN
-781 ITEKTAALKLYKD
+781 ITEKTAALKLYRD

-806 ESVETFNGRQRYG
+806 EAVETFNGRQRYG

-831 RKIDIGV
+831 RKMDIGV

-844 ESKSV
+844 ESKSI

-924 LSRLTDDEIGQ
+924 LTRLTDDEIGQ

-1047 AIEFIDVKITIDRN
+1047 AIEWINVKITIDRN

-1066 EEV
+1066 TEG

>member
-1 MAKYSVPGIRFT
+1 MAKYSVPGINFN

-50 DYFTQIYGEPE
+50 DNFTQIYGEPE

-111 KDTAEFRYINNED
+111 KDTAEFKYINNED

-142 LTAVNENGGYEW
+142 LTAVNDNGGYEW
-154 LPDDLESDNPLSSF
+154 EAVDTLSSF
-168 SLKQK
+168 ALKQK

-184 DAPPSVAVYKAYTE
+184 DAPPSVAVFKAYTDKTGE
-198 RNGDIGDTHKFDIET
+198 IGTHKFDVET
-213 DNGKY
+213 ASGKY
-218 IEFASKV
+218 IEFATKV
-225 TSEGKVTKTFNDLI
+225 TSEGKVTKMFDDLI
-239 FTDDAWSA
+239 LTDAAWVS

-262 TNIYVEPGTS
+262 TNVYVDTS
-272 ATLTAKGY
+272 VTGGATLTAKGY

-287 GSATLNGS
+287 SSATLDGS
-295 NYSLTAYF
+295 NHSLTAYF
-303 DAESNLWT
+303 DAESDLWT
-311 NVINNSGRDSVKFNE
+311 NVINNSAVDSVKFNE
-326 IFVQDS
+326 IFVKDS

-339 DKGAYCTEPPKDAV
+339 DKDAYCTEPQDAV
-353 KIQFRDWDDV
+353 KIQFRDWDDL
-363 TNKTHYVLKEEF
+363 TNKTHYVLQKEF
-375 EKSVGQTVGIQFR
+375 EDSVGQTVGIQFR

-399 ATIIDESPERR
+399 AIVVDEMNEDNIKVTPLDTLFSQG
-410 DWDDTK
+410 DDGK
-416 DIYTIR
+416 
-422 MDNLMLLPALT
+422 
-433 GTKDGETVVVE
+433 KKVV
-444 DSGKEI
+444 S
-450 ITRLADE
+450 LADE
-457 YGVDIAEIATKDY
+457 YGVDVAEIATKEFA
-470 TLLRYYDVW
+470 LLQYYDVW
-479 NGMPLNEEGDFD
+479 NGMPLDENGDFD
-491 EETYK
+491 KNTYD
-496 ENLVEKIIYTED
+496 ENLVEKIIYTEE
-508 WKEFKSANTTPYNE
+508 WNEFKSANTTPYNE

-527 IAEKNGTKALTVSTF
+527 IAEKNSTKAMTVSTF

-560 INSEGEV
+560 INEEGEV

-577 LASSEVL
+577 LASSEIL
-584 NSTNDTYRDGYTMSI
+584 NSTNDTYRDGYTLSI

-607 GDIEQYVSNK
+607 GDVEQYVSNK

-634 VGVSIITAEAADIP
+634 VGVSIITTEAADIP

-670 DVDDLTWKKV
+670 DEDDLTWKKV

-708 PIETFYVSNDP
+708 PTESFYVSNDP

-776 SKKNN
+776 SNKNN
-781 ITEKTAALKLYKD
+781 ISEKTAAFKLYRD

-806 ESVETFNGRQRYG
+806 EAVETFNGRQRYG

-831 RKIDIGV
+831 RKMDIGV

-844 ESKSV
+844 ESKSI

-924 LSRLTDDEIGQ
+924 LTRLTDDEIGQ

-953 LWGQKTALKKES
+953 IWGQKTALKKES

-1047 AIEFIDVKITIDRN
+1047 SIEWIDVKITIDRN

-1066 EEV
+1066 TEG

>member
-1 MAKYSVPGIRFT
+1 MAKYSVPGISFN

-50 DYFTQIYGEPE
+50 DNFTQIYGEPE

-80 LLCVRATMGDEGYAQ
+80 MLCVRATMGDEGYAQ

-111 KDTAEFRYINNED
+111 KDTAEFKYINNED

-142 LTAVNENGGYEW
+142 LTTVNENGGYEW
-154 LPDDLESDNPLSSF
+154 LPDDLESVDTLSSF
-168 SLKQK
+168 ALKQK

-184 DAPPSVAVYKAYTE
+184 DAPPSVAVFKAYTDNTGE
-198 RNGDIGDTHKFDIET
+198 IGKHKFDVET
-213 DNGKY
+213 ASGKY
-218 IEFASKV
+218 IEFATKV
-225 TSEGKVTKTFNDLI
+225 TSEGKVTKMFDDLI
-239 FTDDAWSA
+239 LTDAAWVS

-262 TNIYVEPGTS
+262 TNIYTATS
-272 ATLTAKGY
+272 GVLTAKGY

-287 GSATLNGS
+287 SSATLDGS
-295 NYSLTAYF
+295 NHSLTAYF
-303 DAESNLWT
+303 DAESDLWT
-311 NVINNSGRDSVKFNE
+311 NVINNSAVDSVKFNE
-326 IFVQDS
+326 IFVKDS

-339 DKGAYCTEPPKDAV
+339 DKDAYCTEPQDAV

-363 TNKTHYVLKEEF
+363 TNKTHYVLQKEF
-375 EKSVGQTVGIQFR
+375 EDSVGQTVGIQFR

-399 ATIIDESPERR
+399 A
-410 DWDDTK
+410 
-416 DIYTIR
+416 
-422 MDNLMLLPALT
+422 
-433 GTKDGETVVVE
+433 VVVDEMNE
-444 DSGKEI
+444 DNIKVTPLDTLFSQGDEGKKKVVS
-450 ITRLADE
+450 LADE
-457 YGVDIAEIATKDY
+457 YGVDVAEIATKEFA
-470 TLLRYYDVW
+470 LLQYYDVW
-479 NGMPLNEEGDFD
+479 NGMPLDENGDFD
-491 EETYK
+491 KNTYN
-496 ENLVEKIIYTED
+496 ENIVEKIIYTEE
-508 WKEFKSANTTPYNE
+508 WNEFKSANTTPYNE

-527 IAEKNGTKALTVSTF
+527 IAEKNSTKAMTVSTF

-560 INSEGEV
+560 INEEGEV

-577 LASSEVL
+577 LASSEIL
-584 NSTNDTYRDGYTMSI
+584 NSTNDTYRDGYTLSI

-607 GDIEQYVSNK
+607 GDVEQYVSNK

-634 VGVSIITAEAADIP
+634 VGVSIITTEAADIP

-670 DVDDLTWKKV
+670 DEDDLTWKKV

-708 PIETFYVSNDP
+708 PTESFYVSNDP

-776 SKKNN
+776 SNKNN
-781 ITEKTAALKLYKD
+781 ISEKTAALKLYRD

-806 ESVETFNGRQRYG
+806 EAVETFNGRQRYG

-831 RKIDIGV
+831 RKMDIGV

-844 ESKSV
+844 ESKSI
-849 KKMVGESKMF
+849 KKMIGESKMF

-924 LSRLTDDEIGQ
+924 LTRLTDDEIGQ

-953 LWGQKTALKKES
+953 IWGQKTALKKES

-1047 AIEFIDVKITIDRN
+1047 SIEWIDVKITIDRN

>member
-1 MAKYSVPGIRFT
+1 MAKYSVPGINFN

-50 DYFTQIYGEPE
+50 DNFTQIYGEPE

-111 KDTAEFRYINNED
+111 KDTAEFKYINNED

-142 LTAVNENGGYEW
+142 LTTVNENGGYEW
-154 LPDDLESDNPLSSF
+154 LPDDLELSSF
-168 SLKQK
+168 ALKQK

-184 DAPPSVAVYKAYTE
+184 DAPPSVAVFKAYTDNTGE
-198 RNGDIGDTHKFDIET
+198 IGKHKFDVET
-213 DNGKY
+213 ASGKY
-218 IEFASKV
+218 IEFATKV
-225 TSEGKVTKTFNDLI
+225 TSEGKVTKMFDDLI
-239 FTDDAWSA
+239 LTDDAWVS

-262 TNIYVEPGTS
+262 TNIYTATS
-272 ATLTAKGY
+272 GVLTAKGY

-287 GSATLNGS
+287 SSATLDGS
-295 NYSLTAYF
+295 NHSLTAYF
-303 DAESNLWT
+303 DAESDLWT
-311 NVINNSGRDSVKFNE
+311 NVINNSAVDSVKFNE
-326 IFVQDS
+326 IFVKDS

-339 DKGAYCTEPPKDAV
+339 DKDAYCTEPQNAV

-363 TNKTHYVLKEEF
+363 TNKTHYVLQKEF
-375 EKSVGQTVGIQFR
+375 EDSVGQTVGIQFR

-399 ATIIDESPERR
+399 A
-410 DWDDTK
+410 
-416 DIYTIR
+416 
-422 MDNLMLLPALT
+422 
-433 GTKDGETVVVE
+433 VVVDEMNE
-444 DSGKEI
+444 DNVKVTPLDTLFSKGDEGKKKVVS
-450 ITRLADE
+450 LADE
-457 YGVDIAEIATKDY
+457 YGVDVAEIATKEFA
-470 TLLRYYDVW
+470 LLQYYDVW
-479 NGMPLNEEGDFD
+479 NGMPLDENGDFD
-491 EETYK
+491 KNTYN
-496 ENLVEKIIYTED
+496 ENLVEKIIYTEE
-508 WKEFKSANTTPYNE
+508 WNEFKSANTTPYNE

-527 IAEKNGTKALTVSTF
+527 IAEKNSTKAMTVSTF

-560 INSEGEV
+560 INEEGEV

-577 LASSEVL
+577 LASSEIL
-584 NSTNDTYRDGYTMSI
+584 NSTNDTYRDGYTLSI

-607 GDIEQYVSNK
+607 GDVEQYVSNK

-634 VGVSIITAEAADIP
+634 VGVSIITTEAADIP

-670 DVDDLTWKKV
+670 DEDDLTWKKV

-708 PIETFYVSNDP
+708 PTESFYVSNDP

-776 SKKNN
+776 SNKNN
-781 ITEKTAALKLYKD
+781 ISEKTAALKLYRD

-806 ESVETFNGRQRYG
+806 EAVETFNGRQRYG

-831 RKIDIGV
+831 RKMDIGV

-844 ESKSV
+844 ESKSI

-924 LSRLTDDEIGQ
+924 LTRLTDDEIGQ

-953 LWGQKTALKKES
+953 IWGQKTALKKES

-1047 AIEFIDVKITIDRN
+1047 SIEWIDVKITIDRN

>member
-95 IQYPYTDADSL
+95 IQYPYTDADTL

-111 KDTAEFRYINNED
+111 KDTAEFKYINNED
-124 DSQLKLLGQLS
+124 ESQLKLLGQLS

-154 LPDDLESDNPLSSF
+154 LPDDLEAVDPTSSF
-168 SLKQK
+168 TLKQK

-184 DAPPSVAVYKAYTE
+184 DAPPSVAVFKAVTDKTGE
-198 RNGDIGDTHKFDIET
+198 IGTHQYDIET
-213 DNGKY
+213 GSGKY
-218 IEFASKV
+218 IEFATKV
-225 TSEGKVTKTFNDLI
+225 TSEGKVTKMFDDLI
-239 FTDDAWSA
+239 LTDAAWAS

-262 TNIYVEPGTS
+262 TNIYVEPDTS

-287 GSATLNGS
+287 SSATLNGS

-303 DAESNLWT
+303 DADSRLWT
-311 NVINNSGRDSVKFNE
+311 NVITNSAVNSVKFSE
-326 IFVQDS
+326 IFDKDS

-339 DKGAYCTEPPKDAV
+339 DKDAYCTNPQDAV

-363 TNKTHYVLKEEF
+363 TNKTHYVLQQEF
-375 EKSVGQTVGIQFR
+375 RDSVGQAVGIQFR

-399 ATIIDESPERR
+399 AAITDIAGDDSVKVTPLDTLFSQGDEG
-410 DWDDTK
+410 K
-416 DIYTIR
+416 
-422 MDNLMLLPALT
+422 
-433 GTKDGETVVVE
+433 KKVVE
-444 DSGKEI
+444 
-450 ITRLADE
+450 LADE
-457 YGVDIAEIATKDY
+457 YGVDVAEIATKEFA
-470 TLLRYYDVW
+470 LLQYYDVW
-479 NGMPLNEEGDFD
+479 NGMPEDN
-491 EETYK
+491 ETYE
-496 ENLVEKIIYTED
+496 ENLVEKVIYTED

-560 INSEGEV
+560 VNAEGVV

-708 PIETFYVSNDP
+708 PTESFYVSNDP

-781 ITEKTAALKLYKD
+781 ISEKTAALKLYRD

-806 ESVETFNGRQRYG
+806 EAVETFNGRQRYG

-849 KKMVGESKMF
+849 KKMVGEAKMF

-986 LVPYLFQQN
+986 MVPYLFQQN

>member
-1 MAKYSVPGIRFT
+1 MAKYSVPGINFN

-50 DYFTQIYGEPE
+50 DNFTQIYGEPE

-111 KDTAEFRYINNED
+111 KDTAEFKYINNED

-142 LTAVNENGGYEW
+142 LTTVNENGGYEW
-154 LPDDLESDNPLSSF
+154 EAVDTLSSF
-168 SLKQK
+168 VLKQK

-184 DAPPSVAVYKAYTE
+184 DAPPSVAVFKAYTDKTGE
-198 RNGDIGDTHKFDIET
+198 IGTHKFDVET
-213 DNGKY
+213 ASGKY
-218 IEFASKV
+218 IEFATKV
-225 TSEGKVTKTFNDLI
+225 TSEGKVTKMFDDLI
-239 FTDDAWSA
+239 LTDDAWTS

-262 TNIYVEPGTS
+262 TNIYTATS
-272 ATLTAKGY
+272 GVLTAKGY

-287 GSATLNGS
+287 SSATLDGS
-295 NYSLTAYF
+295 NHSLTAYF
-303 DAESNLWT
+303 DAESDLWT
-311 NVINNSGRDSVKFNE
+311 NVINNSAVDSVKFNE
-326 IFVQDS
+326 IFVKDS

-339 DKGAYCTEPPKDAV
+339 DKDAYCTEPQDAV

-363 TNKTHYVLKEEF
+363 TNKTHYVLQKEF
-375 EKSVGQTVGIQFR
+375 EDSVGQTVGIQFR

-399 ATIIDESPERR
+399 A
-410 DWDDTK
+410 
-416 DIYTIR
+416 
-422 MDNLMLLPALT
+422 
-433 GTKDGETVVVE
+433 VVVDEMNE
-444 DSGKEI
+444 DNVKVTPLDTLFSKGDEGKKKVVS
-450 ITRLADE
+450 LADE
-457 YGVDIAEIATKDY
+457 YGVDVAEIATKEFA
-470 TLLRYYDVW
+470 LLQYYDVW
-479 NGMPLNEEGDFD
+479 NGMPLDENGDFD
-491 EETYK
+491 KNTYN
-496 ENLVEKIIYTED
+496 ENLVEKIIYTEE
-508 WKEFKSANTTPYNE
+508 WNEFKSANTTPYNE

-527 IAEKNGTKALTVSTF
+527 IAEKNSTKAMTVSTF

-560 INSEGEV
+560 INEEGEV

-577 LASSEVL
+577 LASSEIL
-584 NSTNDTYRDGYTMSI
+584 NSTNDTYRDGYTLSI

-607 GDIEQYVSNK
+607 GDVEQYVSNK

-634 VGVSIITAEAADIP
+634 VGVSIITTEAADIP

-670 DVDDLTWKKV
+670 DEDDLTWKKV

-708 PIETFYVSNDP
+708 PTESFYVSNDP

-776 SKKNN
+776 SNKNN
-781 ITEKTAALKLYKD
+781 ISEKTAALKLYRD

-806 ESVETFNGRQRYG
+806 EAVETFNGRQRYG

-831 RKIDIGV
+831 RKMDIGV

-844 ESKSV
+844 ESKSI

-924 LSRLTDDEIGQ
+924 LTRLTDDEIGQ

-953 LWGQKTALKKES
+953 IWGQKTSLKKES

-1047 AIEFIDVKITIDRN
+1047 SIEWINVKITIDRN

>member
-13 EIDNTVRSNSVPGL
+13 EIDNTVRSNSLPGL
-27 GIGAIVLK
+27 GIGAIVMK

-61 NLDDF
+61 NLDDY
-66 GHFAAENYLAISNQ
+66 GHFAAENYLGISNQ

-95 IQYPYTDADSL
+95 IQFPYTDADVN

-111 KDTAEFRYINNED
+111 KDTSEFKYINNED
-124 DSQLKLLGQLS
+124 DSQLKLLEKLDN
-135 AVTTVSA
+135 VTTVDSI
-142 LTAVNENGGYEW
+142 VSSGEW
-154 LPDDLESDNPLSSF
+154 INPPVLSGF
-168 SLKQK
+168 ALKQR
-173 AQFATINDLIT
+173 AQFATIEDLISDAPASVGVFKGIGDEAGLSAGFPMEVGSGIYFNFATKVSTKGEVAKYFDDLIINKEYINSAIST
-184 DAPPSVAVYKAYTE
+184 DAFA
-198 RNGDIGDTHKFDIET
+198 RN
-213 DNGKY
+213 
-218 IEFASKV
+218 
-225 TSEGKVTKTFNDLI
+225 
-239 FTDDAWSA
+239 
-247 GELPK
+247 P
-252 DAFSINKTPI
+252 TPI
-262 TNIYVEPGTS
+262 TNVYYDTTTS
-272 ATLTAKGY
+272 STLTAFGY
-280 KTIFTVP
+280 KTIFTIP
-287 GSATLNGS
+287 GSATLNETP
-295 NYSLTAYF
+295 YSLTAYF
-303 DAESNLWT
+303 TKDFIDTKLSGTEITYADIFQPENFYTGDNTVNEDMCTSAE
-311 NVINNSGRDSVKFNE
+311 
-326 IFVQDS
+326 
-332 FYAGGSQ
+332 
-339 DKGAYCTEPPKDAV
+339 AV
-353 KIQFRDWDDV
+353 KIQFRDWDDCAL
-363 TNKTHYVLKEEF
+363 KTHYVKKDDF
-375 EKSVGQTVGIQFR
+375 ELSVGQAAGITFR
-388 EYGFNTKQEAL
+388 EYGMNSKQEAL
-399 ATIIDESPERR
+399 IGAMEDTLEESIKVLKMTKVIDGTF
-410 DWDDTK
+410 DTQYQNTWFGGKTGK
-416 DIYTIR
+416 DFAVAI
-422 MDNLMLLPALT
+422 
-433 GTKDGETVVVE
+433 
-444 DSGKEI
+444 
-450 ITRLADE
+450 ADE
-457 YGVDIAEIATKDY
+457 YGADVADIATDKY
-470 TLLRYYDVW
+470 SLLFYYDVW
-479 NGMPLNEEGDFD
+479 TG
-491 EETYK
+491 K
-496 ENLVEKIIYTED
+496 EFNADDQLVNTPVVKIIYTQE
-508 WKEFKSANTTPYNE
+508 WEEFNSAQGSKDYNE
-522 YLFWT
+522 FLFWT
-527 IAEKNGTKALTVSTF
+527 IAEKGSNKATTLSTY
-542 VQDNPS
+542 VQDEPNP
-548 QVVIPWQDGVQE
+548 VVIPWQEGVSKDG
-560 INSEGEV
+560 GD
-567 VKEPMRKMVA
+567 PMRKMVA
-577 LASSEVL
+577 LASSEIL
-584 NSTNDTYRDGYTMSI
+584 NSTNETYRDGYTMSI

-607 GDIEQYVSNK
+607 GDVEQYVSNK

-634 VGVSIITAEAADIP
+634 VGVSIITTDAAEIA

-664 EEQVDN
+664 EEQVDA
-670 DVDDLTWKKV
+670 DADDLTWKKV
-680 YRVNVYVK
+680 YRINVYVK
-688 TKTQTAEAAWGTG
+688 NKTQTAEAAWGTG

-708 PIETFYVSNDP
+708 PTETFYVSNDP
-719 QAKDAEGNSLF
+719 TAKDAEGNSLF

-781 ITEKTAALKLYKD
+781 ITEKIAALKLYRD

-806 ESVETFNGRQRYG
+806 EAVDTFNGRQRYA
-819 ALQRKIAEIAAA
+819 ALQRKIAEIASA
-831 RKIDIGV
+831 RKIDLAV

-844 ESKSV
+844 EAKTV
-849 KKMVGESKMF
+849 KKQLGEAKMF
-859 SFNNG
+859 AFPNG

-876 YNGTLGSWIY
+876 YNATLGSWIY

-914 RGKIQYTTGQ
+914 RGGITYTTGQ

-986 LVPYLFQQN
+986 MVPYLFQQN

-1029 DSEDP
+1029 DGEDP
-1034 HIMNVNIRLVPAE
+1034 HIMNVNIRVVPSE

-1061 TGVTA
+1061 TGVTT

>member
-1 MAKYSVPGIRFT
+1 MAKYSVPGINFN

-50 DYFTQIYGEPE
+50 DNFTQIYGEPE

-111 KDTAEFRYINNED
+111 KDTAEFKYINNED

-142 LTAVNENGGYEW
+142 LTTVNENGGYEW
-154 LPDDLESDNPLSSF
+154 EAVDTLSSF
-168 SLKQK
+168 ALKQK

-184 DAPPSVAVYKAYTE
+184 DAPPSVAVFKAYTDNTGE
-198 RNGDIGDTHKFDIET
+198 IGTHKFDVET
-213 DNGKY
+213 ASGKY
-218 IEFASKV
+218 IEFATKV
-225 TSEGKVTKTFNDLI
+225 TSEGKVTKMFDDLI
-239 FTDDAWSA
+239 LTDDAWTS

-262 TNIYVEPGTS
+262 TNIYTATS
-272 ATLTAKGY
+272 GVLTAKGY

-287 GSATLNGS
+287 SSATLDGS
-295 NYSLTAYF
+295 NHSLTAYF
-303 DAESNLWT
+303 DAESDLWT
-311 NVINNSGRDSVKFNE
+311 NVINNSAVDSVKFNE
-326 IFVQDS
+326 IFVKDS

-339 DKGAYCTEPPKDAV
+339 DKDAYCTEPQDAV

-363 TNKTHYVLKEEF
+363 TNKTHYVLQKEF
-375 EKSVGQTVGIQFR
+375 EDSVGQTVGIQFR

-399 ATIIDESPERR
+399 AIVVDEKNEDNVKVTPL
-410 DWDDTK
+410 DTLFSQGDEGK
-416 DIYTIR
+416 
-422 MDNLMLLPALT
+422 
-433 GTKDGETVVVE
+433 KKVV
-444 DSGKEI
+444 S
-450 ITRLADE
+450 LADE
-457 YGVDIAEIATKDY
+457 YGVDVAEIATKEFA
-470 TLLRYYDVW
+470 LLQYYDVW
-479 NGMPLNEEGDFD
+479 NGMPLDENGDFD
-491 EETYK
+491 KNTYD
-496 ENLVEKIIYTED
+496 ENLVEKIIYTEE
-508 WKEFKSANTTPYNE
+508 WNEFKSANTTPYNE

-527 IAEKNGTKALTVSTF
+527 IAEKNSTKAMTVSTF

-560 INSEGEV
+560 INEEGEV

-577 LASSEVL
+577 LASSEIL
-584 NSTNDTYRDGYTMSI
+584 NSTNDTYRDGYTLSI

-607 GDIEQYVSNK
+607 GDVEQYVSNK
-617 NNQLIIASIGP
+617 SNQLIIASIGP

-634 VGVSIITAEAADIP
+634 VGVSIITTEAADIP

-670 DVDDLTWKKV
+670 DEDDLTWKKV

-708 PIETFYVSNDP
+708 PTESFYVSNDP

-776 SKKNN
+776 SNKNN
-781 ITEKTAALKLYKD
+781 ISEKTAALKLYRD

-806 ESVETFNGRQRYG
+806 EAVETFNGRQRYG

-831 RKIDIGV
+831 RKMNIGV

-844 ESKSV
+844 ESKSI
-849 KKMVGESKMF
+849 KKMIGEAKMF

-924 LSRLTDDEIGQ
+924 LTRLTDDEIGQ

-953 LWGQKTALKKES
+953 LWGQKTSLKKES

-1047 AIEFIDVKITIDRN
+1047 SIEWIDVKITIDRN

>member
-111 KDTAEFRYINNED
+111 KDTAEFKYINNED

-154 LPDDLESDNPLSSF
+154 LPDDLEAVDPTSSF
-168 SLKQK
+168 TLKQK

-184 DAPPSVAVYKAYTE
+184 DAPPSVAVFKAVTDKTGE
-198 RNGDIGDTHKFDIET
+198 IGTHKFDIET
-213 DNGKY
+213 ASGKY
-218 IEFASKV
+218 IEFATKV
-225 TSEGKVTKTFNDLI
+225 TSEGKVTKMFDDLI
-239 FTDDAWSA
+239 LTDDAWEN
-247 GELPK
+247 GVLPK

-262 TNIYVEPGTS
+262 TNIYAVTGSTEPQ
-272 ATLTAKGY
+272 TAKGY
-280 KTIFTVP
+280 KTIFTIP
-287 GSATLNGS
+287 SSATLNGS

-303 DAESNLWT
+303 DEKSNLWT
-311 NVINNSGRDSVKFNE
+311 NVITNSAVDSVKFSE
-326 IFVQDS
+326 IFVKDS

-339 DKGAYCTEPPKDAV
+339 DKDAYCTLPQNAV

-363 TNKTHYVLKEEF
+363 TNKTHYVLQDEF
-375 EKSVGQTVGIQFR
+375 RESIGQTVGIQFR

-399 ATIIDESPERR
+399 AAITEIAGDDSVKVTPLDTLFSQGDEG
-410 DWDDTK
+410 K
-416 DIYTIR
+416 
-422 MDNLMLLPALT
+422 
-433 GTKDGETVVVE
+433 KKVVA
-444 DSGKEI
+444 
-450 ITRLADE
+450 LADE
-457 YGVDIAEIATKDY
+457 YGVDVAEIATKEFA
-470 TLLRYYDVW
+470 LLQYYDVW
-479 NGMPLNEEGDFD
+479 NGMPEDN
-491 EETYK
+491 ETYE
-496 ENLVEKIIYTED
+496 ENLVEKVIYTED

-560 INSEGEV
+560 INEDGQV

-584 NSTNDTYRDGYTMSI
+584 NSTNDTYRDGYTLSI

-708 PIETFYVSNDP
+708 PTESFYVSNDP

-781 ITEKTAALKLYKD
+781 ITEKTAALKLYRD

-806 ESVETFNGRQRYG
+806 EAVDTFNGRQRYG

-849 KKMVGESKMF
+849 KKMVGEAKMF

-986 LVPYLFQQN
+986 MVPYLFQQN

>member
-1 MAKYSVPGIRFT
+1 MAKYSVPGISFK

-50 DYFTQIYGEPE
+50 DNFTQIYGEPE

-111 KDTAEFRYINNED
+111 KDTAEFKYINNED

-142 LTAVNENGGYEW
+142 LTTVNENGGYEW
-154 LPDDLESDNPLSSF
+154 LPDDLEAVDTLSSF
-168 SLKQK
+168 ALKQK

-184 DAPPSVAVYKAYTE
+184 DAPPSVAVFKAYTDKTGE
-198 RNGDIGDTHKFDIET
+198 IGKHKFDVET
-213 DNGKY
+213 ASGKY
-218 IEFASKV
+218 IEFATKV
-225 TSEGKVTKTFNDLI
+225 TSEGKVTKMFDDLI
-239 FTDDAWSA
+239 LTDAAWTS

-262 TNIYVEPGTS
+262 TNIYTATS
-272 ATLTAKGY
+272 GVLTAKGY

-287 GSATLNGS
+287 SSATLDGS
-295 NYSLTAYF
+295 NHSLTAYF
-303 DAESNLWT
+303 DAESDLWT
-311 NVINNSGRDSVKFNE
+311 NVINNSAVDSVKFNE
-326 IFVQDS
+326 IFVKDS

-339 DKGAYCTEPPKDAV
+339 DKDAYCTEPQDAV

-363 TNKTHYVLKEEF
+363 TNKTHYVLQKEF
-375 EKSVGQTVGIQFR
+375 EDSVGQTVGIQFR

-399 ATIIDESPERR
+399 A
-410 DWDDTK
+410 
-416 DIYTIR
+416 
-422 MDNLMLLPALT
+422 
-433 GTKDGETVVVE
+433 VVVDEMNE
-444 DSGKEI
+444 DNIKVTPLDTLFSQGDEGKKKVVS
-450 ITRLADE
+450 LADE
-457 YGVDIAEIATKDY
+457 YGVDVAEIATKEFA
-470 TLLRYYDVW
+470 LLQYYDVW
-479 NGMPLNEEGDFD
+479 NGMPLDENGDFD
-491 EETYK
+491 KNTYN
-496 ENLVEKIIYTED
+496 ENLVEKIIYTEE
-508 WKEFKSANTTPYNE
+508 WNEFKSANTTPYNE

-527 IAEKNGTKALTVSTF
+527 IAEKNSTKAMTVSTF

-560 INSEGEV
+560 INEEGEV

-577 LASSEVL
+577 LASSEIL
-584 NSTNDTYRDGYTMSI
+584 NSTNDTYRDGYTLSI

-607 GDIEQYVSNK
+607 GDVEQYVSNK
-617 NNQLIIASIGP
+617 NNQLIITSIGP

-634 VGVSIITAEAADIP
+634 VGVSIITTEAADIP

-670 DVDDLTWKKV
+670 DEDDLTWKKV

-708 PIETFYVSNDP
+708 PTESFYVSNDP

-776 SKKNN
+776 SNKNN
-781 ITEKTAALKLYKD
+781 ISEKTAALKLYRD

-806 ESVETFNGRQRYG
+806 EAVETFNGRQRYG

-831 RKIDIGV
+831 RKMDIGV

-844 ESKSV
+844 ESKSI

-924 LSRLTDDEIGQ
+924 LTRLTDDEIGQ

-953 LWGQKTALKKES
+953 IWGQKTALKKES

-1047 AIEFIDVKITIDRN
+1047 SIEWINVKINIDRN

-1066 EEV
+1066 TEG

>member
-13 EIDNTVRSNSVPGL
+13 EIDNTVRSNSLPGL
-27 GIGAIVLK
+27 GIGAIVMK

-61 NLDDF
+61 NLDDY
-66 GHFAAENYLAISNQ
+66 GHFAAENYLGISNQ

-95 IQYPYTDADSL
+95 IQFPYTDADVN

-111 KDTAEFRYINNED
+111 KDTSEFKYINNED
-124 DSQLKLLGQLS
+124 DSQLKLLEKLDN
-135 AVTTVSA
+135 VTTVDSIISS
-142 LTAVNENGGYEW
+142 GEW
-154 LPDDLESDNPLSSF
+154 INPPVLSGF
-168 SLKQK
+168 ALKQR
-173 AQFATINDLIT
+173 AQFATIEDLISDAPASVGVFKGIGDEAGLSAGFPMEVGSGVYFNFATKVSTKGEVAKYFDDLIINSEYINSAIST
-184 DAPPSVAVYKAYTE
+184 DAFAV
-198 RNGDIGDTHKFDIET
+198 N
-213 DNGKY
+213 N
-218 IEFASKV
+218 
-225 TSEGKVTKTFNDLI
+225 
-239 FTDDAWSA
+239 
-247 GELPK
+247 
-252 DAFSINKTPI
+252 TPI
-262 TNIYVEPGTS
+262 TNVYGTDS
-272 ATLTAKGY
+272 LTAYGY
-280 KTIFTVP
+280 KTVFTIP
-287 GSATLNGS
+287 GSATLNETP
-295 NYSLTAYF
+295 YSLTAYF
-303 DAESNLWT
+303 TKEFVEEKL
-311 NVINNSGRDSVKFNE
+311 SGTEITYAE
-326 IFVQDS
+326 IFQPEN
-332 FYAGGSQ
+332 FYTG
-339 DKGAYCTEPPKDAV
+339 DNTVNPDMCTSADAV
-353 KIQFRDWDDV
+353 KIQFRDWDDCAL
-363 TNKTHYVLKEEF
+363 KTHYVNKDAF
-375 EKSVGQTVGIQFR
+375 ETSVGQAAGITFR
-388 EYGFNTKQEAL
+388 EYGMNSKQEAL
-399 ATIIDESPERR
+399 IGAMEGTLEENIKVLKMTKVIDGTY
-410 DWDDTK
+410 DQYKDTWFGGKTGK
-416 DIYTIR
+416 DF
-422 MDNLMLLPALT
+422 
-433 GTKDGETVVVE
+433 VVA
-444 DSGKEI
+444 
-450 ITRLADE
+450 LADE
-457 YGVDIAEIATKDY
+457 YGADVADVATDKY
-470 TLLRYYDVW
+470 SLLFYYDVW
-479 NGMPLNEEGDFD
+479 TGKEFD
-491 EETYK
+491 V
-496 ENLVEKIIYTED
+496 ENQLVNKPVVKIIYTQE
-508 WKEFKSANTTPYNE
+508 WEEFNSAQGNKDYNE
-522 YLFWT
+522 FLFWT
-527 IAEKNGTKALTVSTF
+527 IAEKGTNKATTLSTY
-542 VQDNPS
+542 VQDEPN
-548 QVVIPWQDGVQE
+548 QVVIPWQEGVTKDG
-560 INSEGEV
+560 G
-567 VKEPMRKMVA
+567 EPMRKMVA
-577 LASSEVL
+577 LASSEIL
-584 NSTNDTYRDGYTMSI
+584 NSTNETYRDGYTISI

-607 GDIEQYVSNK
+607 GDVEQYVSNK

-634 VGVSIITAEAADIP
+634 VGVSIITTDAAEIP

-664 EEQVDN
+664 EEQVDA
-670 DVDDLTWKKV
+670 DADDLTWKKV
-680 YRVNVYVK
+680 YRINVYVK
-688 TKTQTAEAAWGTG
+688 NKTQTAEAAWGTG

-708 PIETFYVSNDP
+708 PTESWYVSNDP

-781 ITEKTAALKLYKD
+781 VTEKIAALKLYRD

-806 ESVETFNGRQRYG
+806 EAVDTFNGRQRYA
-819 ALQRKIAEIAAA
+819 ALQRKIAEIASA
-831 RKIDIGV
+831 RKIDLAV

-844 ESKSV
+844 EAKTV
-849 KKMVGESKMF
+849 KRQLGEAKMF
-859 SFNNG
+859 AFPNG

-876 YNGTLGSWIY
+876 YNATLGSWIY

-914 RGKIQYTTGQ
+914 RGGITYTTGQ

-986 LVPYLFQQN
+986 MVPYLFQQN

-1029 DSEDP
+1029 DGEDP
-1034 HIMNVNIRLVPAE
+1034 HIMNVNLRVVPAE
-1047 AIEFIDVKITIDRN
+1047 SIEFIDVKITIDRN
-1061 TGVTA
+1061 TGVTT

>member
-1 MAKYSVPGIRFT
+1 MAKFSTPGVSFK

-50 DYFTQIYGEPE
+50 DNFTQIYGEPE

-111 KDTAEFRYINNED
+111 KDTAEFKYINNED

-154 LPDDLESDNPLSSF
+154 LPDDLEAVDTLSSF
-168 SLKQK
+168 ALKQK

-184 DAPPSVAVYKAYTE
+184 DAPPSVAVYKAYTDKTGE
-198 RNGDIGDTHKFDIET
+198 IGTHKFDVET
-213 DNGKY
+213 ASGKY
-218 IEFASKV
+218 IEFATKV
-225 TSEGKVTKTFNDLI
+225 TSEGKVTKMFDDLI
-239 FTDDAWSA
+239 LTDAAWVS

-262 TNIYVEPGTS
+262 TNIYTDTS
-272 ATLTAKGY
+272 DVLTAKGY

-287 GSATLNGS
+287 SSATLDGS
-295 NYSLTAYF
+295 NHSLTAYF
-303 DAESNLWT
+303 DAESDLWT
-311 NVINNSGRDSVKFNE
+311 NVINNSAVDSVKFNE
-326 IFVQDS
+326 IFVKDS

-339 DKGAYCTEPPKDAV
+339 DKDAYCTEPQDAV

-363 TNKTHYVLKEEF
+363 TNKTHYVLQKEF
-375 EKSVGQTVGIQFR
+375 EDSVGQTVGIQFR

-399 ATIIDESPERR
+399 AIVVDEMNEDNIKVTPL
-410 DWDDTK
+410 DTLFSQGDEGK
-416 DIYTIR
+416 
-422 MDNLMLLPALT
+422 
-433 GTKDGETVVVE
+433 KKVV
-444 DSGKEI
+444 S
-450 ITRLADE
+450 LADE
-457 YGVDIAEIATKDY
+457 YGVDVAEIATKEFA
-470 TLLRYYDVW
+470 LLQYYDVW
-479 NGMPLNEEGDFD
+479 NGMPLDENGDFD
-491 EETYK
+491 KNTYN
-496 ENLVEKIIYTED
+496 ENLVEKIIYTEE
-508 WKEFKSANTTPYNE
+508 WNEFKSANTTPYNE

-527 IAEKNGTKALTVSTF
+527 IAEKNSTKAMTVSTF

-560 INSEGEV
+560 INEEGEV

-577 LASSEVL
+577 LASSEIL
-584 NSTNDTYRDGYTMSI
+584 NSTNDTYRDGYTLSI

-607 GDIEQYVSNK
+607 GDVEQYVSNK
-617 NNQLIIASIGP
+617 NNQLIITSIGP

-634 VGVSIITAEAADIP
+634 VGVSIITTEAADIP

-670 DVDDLTWKKV
+670 DEDDLTWKKV

-708 PIETFYVSNDP
+708 PTESFYVSNDP

-776 SKKNN
+776 SNKNN
-781 ITEKTAALKLYKD
+781 ISEKTAALKLYRD

-806 ESVETFNGRQRYG
+806 EAVETFNGRQRYG

-831 RKIDIGV
+831 RKMDIGV

-844 ESKSV
+844 ESKSI

-924 LSRLTDDEIGQ
+924 LTRLTDDEIGQ

-953 LWGQKTALKKES
+953 LWGQKTSLKKES

>member
-1 MAKYSVPGIRFT
+1 MAKYSVPGINFN

-50 DYFTQIYGEPE
+50 DNFTQIYGEPE

-111 KDTAEFRYINNED
+111 KDTAEFKYINNED

-142 LTAVNENGGYEW
+142 LTTVNENGGYEW
-154 LPDDLESDNPLSSF
+154 LPDDLELSSF
-168 SLKQK
+168 ALKQK

-184 DAPPSVAVYKAYTE
+184 DAPPSVAVFKAYTDNTGE
-198 RNGDIGDTHKFDIET
+198 IGTHKFDVET
-213 DNGKY
+213 ASGKY
-218 IEFASKV
+218 IEFATKV
-225 TSEGKVTKTFNDLI
+225 TSEGKVTKMFDDLI
-239 FTDDAWSA
+239 LTDDAWTS

-262 TNIYVEPGTS
+262 TNIYTATS
-272 ATLTAKGY
+272 GVLTAKGY

-287 GSATLNGS
+287 SSATLDGS
-295 NYSLTAYF
+295 NHSLTAYF
-303 DAESNLWT
+303 DAESDLWT
-311 NVINNSGRDSVKFNE
+311 NVINNSAVDSVKFNE
-326 IFVQDS
+326 IFVKDS

-339 DKGAYCTEPPKDAV
+339 DKDAYCTEPQDAV

-363 TNKTHYVLKEEF
+363 TNKTHYVLQKEF
-375 EKSVGQTVGIQFR
+375 EDSVGQTVGIQFR

-399 ATIIDESPERR
+399 A
-410 DWDDTK
+410 
-416 DIYTIR
+416 
-422 MDNLMLLPALT
+422 
-433 GTKDGETVVVE
+433 VVVDEMNE
-444 DSGKEI
+444 DNIKVTPLDTLFSQGDEGKKKVVS
-450 ITRLADE
+450 LADE
-457 YGVDIAEIATKDY
+457 YGVDVAEIATKEFA
-470 TLLRYYDVW
+470 LLQYYDVW
-479 NGMPLNEEGDFD
+479 NGMPLDENGDFD
-491 EETYK
+491 KNTYD
-496 ENLVEKIIYTED
+496 ENLVEKIIYTEE
-508 WKEFKSANTTPYNE
+508 WNEFKSANTTPYNE

-527 IAEKNGTKALTVSTF
+527 IAEKNSTKAMTVSTF

-560 INSEGEV
+560 INEEGEV

-577 LASSEVL
+577 LASSEIL
-584 NSTNDTYRDGYTMSI
+584 NSTNDTYRDGYTLSI

-607 GDIEQYVSNK
+607 GDVEQYVSNK

-634 VGVSIITAEAADIP
+634 VGVSIITTEAADIP

-670 DVDDLTWKKV
+670 DEDDLTWKKV

-708 PIETFYVSNDP
+708 PTESFYVSNDP

-776 SKKNN
+776 SNKNN
-781 ITEKTAALKLYKD
+781 ISEKTAALKLYRD

-806 ESVETFNGRQRYG
+806 EAVETFNGRQRYG

-831 RKIDIGV
+831 RKMDIGV

-844 ESKSV
+844 ESKSI
-849 KKMVGESKMF
+849 KKMIGEAKMF

-924 LSRLTDDEIGQ
+924 LTRLTDDEIGQ

-953 LWGQKTALKKES
+953 IWGQKTALKKES

-1047 AIEFIDVKITIDRN
+1047 SIEWIDVKITIDRN

-1066 EEV
+1066 TEG

>member
-1 MAKYSVPGIRFT
+1 MAKYSVPGISFK

-50 DYFTQIYGEPE
+50 DNFTQIYGEPE

-111 KDTAEFRYINNED
+111 KDTAEFKYINNED

-135 AVTTVSA
+135 AVTTVNA
-142 LTAVNENGGYEW
+142 LTKVNENGGYEW
-154 LPDDLESDNPLSSF
+154 LPDDLELSSF
-168 SLKQK
+168 ALKQK

-184 DAPPSVAVYKAYTE
+184 DAPPSVAVFKAYTDKTGE
-198 RNGDIGDTHKFDIET
+198 IGTHKFDVET
-213 DNGKY
+213 ASGKY
-218 IEFASKV
+218 IEFATKV
-225 TSEGKVTKTFNDLI
+225 TSEGKVTKMFDDLI
-239 FTDDAWSA
+239 LTDDAWTS

-262 TNIYVEPGTS
+262 TNIYTATS
-272 ATLTAKGY
+272 GVLTAKGY

-287 GSATLNGS
+287 SSATLDGS
-295 NYSLTAYF
+295 NHSLTAYF
-303 DAESNLWT
+303 DAESDLWT
-311 NVINNSGRDSVKFNE
+311 NVINNSAVDSVKFNE
-326 IFVQDS
+326 IFVKDS

-339 DKGAYCTEPPKDAV
+339 DKDAYCTEPQDAV

-363 TNKTHYVLKEEF
+363 TNKTHYVLQKEF
-375 EKSVGQTVGIQFR
+375 EDSVGQTVGIQFR

-399 ATIIDESPERR
+399 AIVVDEMNEDNVKVTPL
-410 DWDDTK
+410 DTLFSQGDEGK
-416 DIYTIR
+416 
-422 MDNLMLLPALT
+422 
-433 GTKDGETVVVE
+433 KKVV
-444 DSGKEI
+444 S
-450 ITRLADE
+450 LADE
-457 YGVDIAEIATKDY
+457 YGVDVAEIATKEFA
-470 TLLRYYDVW
+470 LLQYYDVW
-479 NGMPLNEEGDFD
+479 NGMPLDENGDFD
-491 EETYK
+491 KNTYD
-496 ENLVEKIIYTED
+496 ENLVEKIIYTEE
-508 WKEFKSANTTPYNE
+508 WNKFKSANTTPYNE

-527 IAEKNGTKALTVSTF
+527 IAEKNSTKAMTVSTF

-560 INSEGEV
+560 INEEGEV

-577 LASSEVL
+577 LASSEIL
-584 NSTNDTYRDGYTMSI
+584 NSTNDTYRDGYTLSI

-607 GDIEQYVSNK
+607 GDVEQYVSNK
-617 NNQLIIASIGP
+617 NNQLIITSIGP

-634 VGVSIITAEAADIP
+634 VGVSIITTEAADIP

-670 DVDDLTWKKV
+670 DEDDLTWKKV

-708 PIETFYVSNDP
+708 PTESFYVSNDP

-776 SKKNN
+776 SNKNN
-781 ITEKTAALKLYKD
+781 ISEKTAALKLYRD

-806 ESVETFNGRQRYG
+806 EAVETFNGRQRYG

-831 RKIDIGV
+831 RKMDIGV

-844 ESKSV
+844 ESKSI

-924 LSRLTDDEIGQ
+924 LTRLTDDEIGQ

-953 LWGQKTALKKES
+953 IWGQKTSLKKES

-1047 AIEFIDVKITIDRN
+1047 SIEWIDVKITIDRN

-1066 EEV
+1066 TEG

>member
-1 MAKYSVPGIRFT
+1 MAKYSVPGINFN

-50 DYFTQIYGEPE
+50 DNFTQIYGEPE

-111 KDTAEFRYINNED
+111 KDTAEFKYINNED

-142 LTAVNENGGYEW
+142 LTTVNENGGYEW
-154 LPDDLESDNPLSSF
+154 LPDDLEAVDTLSSF
-168 SLKQK
+168 ALKQK

-184 DAPPSVAVYKAYTE
+184 DAPPSVAVFKAYTDKTGE
-198 RNGDIGDTHKFDIET
+198 IGTHKFDVET
-213 DNGKY
+213 ASGKY
-218 IEFASKV
+218 IEFATKV
-225 TSEGKVTKTFNDLI
+225 TSEGKVTKMFDDLI
-239 FTDDAWSA
+239 LTDDAWTS

-262 TNIYVEPGTS
+262 TNIYTATS
-272 ATLTAKGY
+272 GVLTAKGY

-287 GSATLNGS
+287 SSATLDGS
-295 NYSLTAYF
+295 NHSLTAYF
-303 DAESNLWT
+303 DAESDLWT
-311 NVINNSGRDSVKFNE
+311 NVINNSAVDSVKFNE
-326 IFVQDS
+326 IFVKDS

-339 DKGAYCTEPPKDAV
+339 DKDAYCTEPQDAV

-363 TNKTHYVLKEEF
+363 TNKTHYVLQKEF
-375 EKSVGQTVGIQFR
+375 EDSVGQTVGIQFR

-399 ATIIDESPERR
+399 A
-410 DWDDTK
+410 
-416 DIYTIR
+416 
-422 MDNLMLLPALT
+422 
-433 GTKDGETVVVE
+433 VVVDEMNE
-444 DSGKEI
+444 DNVKVTPLDTLFSQGDEGKKKVVS
-450 ITRLADE
+450 LADE
-457 YGVDIAEIATKDY
+457 YGVDVAEIATKEFA
-470 TLLRYYDVW
+470 LLQYYDVW
-479 NGMPLNEEGDFD
+479 NGMPLDENGDFD
-491 EETYK
+491 KNTYN
-496 ENLVEKIIYTED
+496 ENLVEKIIYTEE
-508 WKEFKSANTTPYNE
+508 WNEFKSANTTPYNE

-527 IAEKNGTKALTVSTF
+527 IAEKNSTKAMTVSTF

-560 INSEGEV
+560 INEEGEV

-577 LASSEVL
+577 LASSEIL
-584 NSTNDTYRDGYTMSI
+584 NSTNDTYRDGYTLSI

-607 GDIEQYVSNK
+607 GDVEQYVSNK

-634 VGVSIITAEAADIP
+634 VGVSIITTEAADIP

-670 DVDDLTWKKV
+670 DEDDLTWKKV

-708 PIETFYVSNDP
+708 PTESFYVSNDP

-776 SKKNN
+776 SNKNN
-781 ITEKTAALKLYKD
+781 ISEKTAALKLYRD

-806 ESVETFNGRQRYG
+806 EAVETFNGRQRYG

-831 RKIDIGV
+831 RKMDIGV

-844 ESKSV
+844 ESKSI

-924 LSRLTDDEIGQ
+924 LTRLTDDEIGQ

-953 LWGQKTALKKES
+953 IWGQKTALKKES

-1047 AIEFIDVKITIDRN
+1047 SIEWINVKITIDRN

-1066 EEV
+1066 TEG

>member
-1 MAKYSVPGIRFT
+1 MAKFSVPGISFK

-50 DYFTQIYGEPE
+50 DNFTQIYGEPE

-111 KDTAEFRYINNED
+111 KDTAEFKYINNED

-142 LTAVNENGGYEW
+142 LTDVNENGGYEW
-154 LPDDLESDNPLSSF
+154 LPDDLEAVNTLSSF
-168 SLKQK
+168 ALKQK

-184 DAPPSVAVYKAYTE
+184 DSPASVAVFKAYTDKTGE
-198 RNGDIGDTHKFDIET
+198 IGTHKFDIET
-213 DNGKY
+213 ASGKY
-218 IEFASKV
+218 IEFATKV
-225 TSEGKVTKTFNDLI
+225 TSEGKVTKMFDDLI
-239 FTDDAWSA
+239 LTDAAWAS

-262 TNIYVEPGTS
+262 SNIYTDTETS
-272 ATLTAKGY
+272 GVLTAKGY

-287 GSATLNGS
+287 SSATLDGS

-303 DAESNLWT
+303 DADSDLWT
-311 NVINNSGRDSVKFNE
+311 NVINNSAVESVKFNE
-326 IFVQDS
+326 IFIKDS

-339 DKGAYCTEPPKDAV
+339 DKDAYCTEPQDAV

-363 TNKTHYVLKEEF
+363 TNKTHYVLQKEF
-375 EKSVGQTVGIQFR
+375 EDSVGQTVGIQFR

-399 ATIIDESPERR
+399 AIVVDEIN
-410 DWDDTK
+410 DNIKVTQLDTLFSQGDEGK
-416 DIYTIR
+416 
-422 MDNLMLLPALT
+422 
-433 GTKDGETVVVE
+433 KKVVE
-444 DSGKEI
+444 
-450 ITRLADE
+450 LADE
-457 YGVDIAEIATKDY
+457 YGVDVAEIATKDFA
-470 TLLRYYDVW
+470 LLQYYDVW
-479 NGMPLNEEGDFD
+479 NGMPLNEDGDFD
-491 EETYK
+491 QDTYN
-496 ENLVEKIIYTED
+496 ENLVEKVIYTEE
-508 WKEFKSANTTPYNE
+508 WNEFKSANTTPYNE

-560 INSEGEV
+560 INEAGEV

-584 NSTNDTYRDGYTMSI
+584 NSTDDTYRDGYTLSI

-607 GDIEQYVSNK
+607 GDVEQYVSNK

-634 VGVSIITAEAADIP
+634 VGVSIITTEAADIP

-670 DVDDLTWKKV
+670 DEDDLTWKKV

-708 PIETFYVSNDP
+708 PTESFYVSNDP

-776 SKKNN
+776 SNKNN
-781 ITEKTAALKLYKD
+781 ITEKTAALKLYRD

-806 ESVETFNGRQRYG
+806 EAVETFNGRQRYG
-819 ALQRKIAEIAAA
+819 ALQRKIAEIAAS
-831 RKIDIGV
+831 RKMDIGV

-844 ESKSV
+844 ESKSI

-924 LSRLTDDEIGQ
+924 LTRLTDDEIGQ

-1047 AIEFIDVKITIDRN
+1047 AIEWINVKITIDRN

-1066 EEV
+1066 TEG

>member
-1 MAKYSVPGIRFT
+1 MAKFSSPGVSFK

-50 DYFTQIYGEPE
+50 DNFTQIYGEPE

-111 KDTAEFRYINNED
+111 KDTAEFKYINNED

-142 LTAVNENGGYEW
+142 LTTVNENGGYEW
-154 LPDDLESDNPLSSF
+154 EAVDTLSSF
-168 SLKQK
+168 ALKQK

-184 DAPPSVAVYKAYTE
+184 DAPPSVAVFKAYTDNTGE
-198 RNGDIGDTHKFDIET
+198 IGTHKFDVET
-213 DNGKY
+213 ASGKY
-218 IEFASKV
+218 IEFATKV
-225 TSEGKVTKTFNDLI
+225 TSEGKVTKMFDDLI
-239 FTDDAWSA
+239 LTDAAWVS

-252 DAFSINKTPI
+252 DALSINKTPI
-262 TNIYVEPGTS
+262 TNIYTGTS
-272 ATLTAKGY
+272 GVLTAKGY

-287 GSATLNGS
+287 SSATLNGS

-303 DAESNLWT
+303 DAESDLWT
-311 NVINNSGRDSVKFNE
+311 NVINNSAVDSVKFNE
-326 IFVQDS
+326 IFVKDS

-339 DKGAYCTEPPKDAV
+339 DKDAYCTEPQDAV

-363 TNKTHYVLKEEF
+363 TNKTHYVLQKEF
-375 EKSVGQTVGIQFR
+375 EDSVGQTVGIQFR

-399 ATIIDESPERR
+399 A
-410 DWDDTK
+410 
-416 DIYTIR
+416 
-422 MDNLMLLPALT
+422 
-433 GTKDGETVVVE
+433 VVVDEMNE
-444 DSGKEI
+444 DNVKVTPLDTLFSQGDEGKKKVVS
-450 ITRLADE
+450 LADE
-457 YGVDIAEIATKDY
+457 YGVDVAEIATKEFA
-470 TLLRYYDVW
+470 LLQYYDVW
-479 NGMPLNEEGDFD
+479 NGMPLDENGDFD
-491 EETYK
+491 KNTYN
-496 ENLVEKIIYTED
+496 ENLVEKIIYTEE
-508 WKEFKSANTTPYNE
+508 WNEFKSANTTPYNE

-527 IAEKNGTKALTVSTF
+527 IAEKNSTKAMTVSTF

-560 INSEGEV
+560 INEEGEV

-577 LASSEVL
+577 LASSEIL
-584 NSTNDTYRDGYTMSI
+584 NSTNDTYRDGYTLSI

-607 GDIEQYVSNK
+607 GDVEQYVSNK

-634 VGVSIITAEAADIP
+634 VGVSIITTEAADIP

-670 DVDDLTWKKV
+670 DEDDLTWKKV

-708 PIETFYVSNDP
+708 PTESFYVSNDP

-776 SKKNN
+776 SNKNN
-781 ITEKTAALKLYKD
+781 ISEKTAALKLYRD

-806 ESVETFNGRQRYG
+806 EAVETFNGRQRYG

-831 RKIDIGV
+831 RKMDIGV

-844 ESKSV
+844 ESKSI
-849 KKMVGESKMF
+849 KKMIGESKMF

-924 LSRLTDDEIGQ
+924 LTRLTDDEIGQ

-953 LWGQKTALKKES
+953 LWGQKTSLKKES

-1047 AIEFIDVKITIDRN
+1047 SIEWIDVKITIDRN

-1066 EEV
+1066 TEG

>member
-1 MAKYSVPGIRFT
+1 MAKFSVPGISFK

-50 DYFTQIYGEPE
+50 DNFTQIYGEPE

-111 KDTAEFRYINNED
+111 KDTAEFKYINNED

-142 LTAVNENGGYEW
+142 LTTVNENGGYEW
-154 LPDDLESDNPLSSF
+154 EAVDTLSSF
-168 SLKQK
+168 ALKQK

-184 DAPPSVAVYKAYTE
+184 DAPPSVAVFKAYTDKTGE
-198 RNGDIGDTHKFDIET
+198 IGTHKFDVET
-213 DNGKY
+213 ASGKY
-218 IEFASKV
+218 IEFATKV
-225 TSEGKVTKTFNDLI
+225 TSEGKVTKMFDDLI
-239 FTDDAWSA
+239 LTDDAWTS

-262 TNIYVEPGTS
+262 TNIYTATS
-272 ATLTAKGY
+272 GVLTAKGY

-287 GSATLNGS
+287 SSATLDGS
-295 NYSLTAYF
+295 NHSLTAYF
-303 DAESNLWT
+303 DADSDLWT
-311 NVINNSGRDSVKFNE
+311 NVINNSAVDSVKFNE
-326 IFVQDS
+326 IFVKDS

-339 DKGAYCTEPPKDAV
+339 DKDAYCTEPQDAV

-363 TNKTHYVLKEEF
+363 TNKTHYVLQKDF
-375 EKSVGQTVGIQFR
+375 EDSVGQTVGIQFR

-399 ATIIDESPERR
+399 A
-410 DWDDTK
+410 
-416 DIYTIR
+416 
-422 MDNLMLLPALT
+422 
-433 GTKDGETVVVE
+433 VVVDEMNE
-444 DSGKEI
+444 DNVKVTPLDTLFSQGDEGKKKVVS
-450 ITRLADE
+450 LADE
-457 YGVDIAEIATKDY
+457 YGVDVAEIATKEFA
-470 TLLRYYDVW
+470 LLQYYDVW
-479 NGMPLNEEGDFD
+479 NGMPLDENGDFD
-491 EETYK
+491 KNTYN
-496 ENLVEKIIYTED
+496 ENLVEKIIYTEE
-508 WKEFKSANTTPYNE
+508 WNEFKSANTTPYNE

-527 IAEKNGTKALTVSTF
+527 IAEKNSTKALTISTF

-560 INSEGEV
+560 INDNGEV

-584 NSTNDTYRDGYTMSI
+584 NSTNDTYRDGYTLSI

-607 GDIEQYVSNK
+607 GDVEQYVSNK

-634 VGVSIITAEAADIP
+634 VGVSIITTEAADIP

-670 DVDDLTWKKV
+670 DEDDLTWKKV

-708 PIETFYVSNDP
+708 PTESFYVSNDP

-776 SKKNN
+776 SNKNN
-781 ITEKTAALKLYKD
+781 ISEKTAALKLYRD

-806 ESVETFNGRQRYG
+806 EAVETFNGRQRYG

-831 RKIDIGV
+831 RKMDIGV

-844 ESKSV
+844 ESKSI

-924 LSRLTDDEIGQ
+924 LTRLTDDEIGQ

-953 LWGQKTALKKES
+953 IWGQKTALKKES

-1047 AIEFIDVKITIDRN
+1047 SIEWIDVKITIDRN

-1066 EEV
+1066 TEG

>member
-1 MAKYSVPGIRFT
+1 MAKYSVPGINFN

-50 DYFTQIYGEPE
+50 DNFTQIYGEPE

-111 KDTAEFRYINNED
+111 KDTAEFKYINNED

-142 LTAVNENGGYEW
+142 LTTVNENGGYEW
-154 LPDDLESDNPLSSF
+154 LPDDLEAVDTLSSF
-168 SLKQK
+168 ALKQK

-184 DAPPSVAVYKAYTE
+184 DAPPSVAVFKAYTDKTGE
-198 RNGDIGDTHKFDIET
+198 IGTHKFDVET
-213 DNGKY
+213 ASGKY
-218 IEFASKV
+218 IEFATKV
-225 TSEGKVTKTFNDLI
+225 TSEGKVTKMFDDLI
-239 FTDDAWSA
+239 LTDAAWVS

-262 TNIYVEPGTS
+262 TNVYVDTS
-272 ATLTAKGY
+272 VTGGATLTAKGY

-287 GSATLNGS
+287 SSATLDGS
-295 NYSLTAYF
+295 NHSLTAYF
-303 DAESNLWT
+303 DAESDLWT
-311 NVINNSGRDSVKFNE
+311 NVINNSAVDSVKFNE
-326 IFVQDS
+326 IFVKDS

-339 DKGAYCTEPPKDAV
+339 DKDAYCTEPQNAV

-363 TNKTHYVLKEEF
+363 TNKTHYVLQKEF
-375 EKSVGQTVGIQFR
+375 EDSVGQTVGIQFR

-399 ATIIDESPERR
+399 AIVVDEMN
-410 DWDDTK
+410 DDNVKVTPLDTLISK
-416 DIYTIR
+416 GDE
-422 MDNLMLLPALT
+422 
-433 GTKDGETVVVE
+433 GKKKVV
-444 DSGKEI
+444 S
-450 ITRLADE
+450 LADE
-457 YGVDIAEIATKDY
+457 YGVDVAEIATKEFA
-470 TLLRYYDVW
+470 LLQYYDVW
-479 NGMPLNEEGDFD
+479 NGMPLDENGDFD
-491 EETYK
+491 KNTYN
-496 ENLVEKIIYTED
+496 ENLVEKIIYTEE
-508 WKEFKSANTTPYNE
+508 WNEFKSANTTPYNE

-527 IAEKNGTKALTVSTF
+527 IAEKNSTKAMTVSTF

-560 INSEGEV
+560 INEEGEV

-577 LASSEVL
+577 LASSEIL
-584 NSTNDTYRDGYTMSI
+584 NSTNDTYHDGYTLSI

-607 GDIEQYVSNK
+607 GDVEQYVSNK

-634 VGVSIITAEAADIP
+634 VGVSIITTEAADIP

-670 DVDDLTWKKV
+670 DEDDLTWKKV

-701 MDALLKD
+701 MVALLKD
-708 PIETFYVSNDP
+708 PTESFYVSNDP

-776 SKKNN
+776 SNKNN
-781 ITEKTAALKLYKD
+781 ISEKTAALKLYRD

-806 ESVETFNGRQRYG
+806 EAVETFNGRQRYG

-831 RKIDIGV
+831 RKMDIGV

-844 ESKSV
+844 ESKSI

-924 LSRLTDDEIGQ
+924 LTRLTDDEIGQ

-953 LWGQKTALKKES
+953 IWGQKTSLKKES

-1047 AIEFIDVKITIDRN
+1047 SIEWIDVKITIDRN

-1066 EEV
+1066 TEG

>member
-154 LPDDLESDNPLSSF
+154 LPDDLEAVDPTSSF
-168 SLKQK
+168 TLKQK

-184 DAPPSVAVYKAYTE
+184 DAPPSIAVFKACTDNAGE
-198 RNGDIGDTHKFDIET
+198 IGTHKYDAET
-213 DNGKY
+213 ASGKY
-218 IEFASKV
+218 IEFATKV
-225 TSEGKVTKTFNDLI
+225 TSEGKVTKMFDDLI
-239 FTDDAWSA
+239 LTDAAWAS
-247 GELPK
+247 GEIPK

-262 TNIYVEPGTS
+262 TNIYAVTGSDEP
-272 ATLTAKGY
+272 LTAKGY
-280 KTIFTVP
+280 KTIFTIP

-303 DAESNLWT
+303 DADSDLWT
-311 NVINNSGRDSVKFNE
+311 NVITNSAVDSVKFNE
-326 IFVQDS
+326 IFVKDS

-339 DKGAYCTEPPKDAV
+339 DKDAYCTEPQDAV

-363 TNKTHYVLKEEF
+363 TNKTHYVLKKDF
-375 EKSVGQTVGIQFR
+375 EDSVGQTVGIQFR

-399 ATIIDESPERR
+399 AIVVDEMN
-410 DWDDTK
+410 DDNVKVTPLDTLFSQGDEGK
-416 DIYTIR
+416 
-422 MDNLMLLPALT
+422 
-433 GTKDGETVVVE
+433 KKVVA
-444 DSGKEI
+444 
-450 ITRLADE
+450 LADE
-457 YGVDIAEIATKDY
+457 YGVDVAEIATKEFA
-470 TLLRYYDVW
+470 LLQYYDVW
-479 NGMPLNEEGDFD
+479 NGKPLDEKGDFD
-491 EETYK
+491 YDTYK
-496 ENLVEKIIYTED
+496 ENLVEKVIYTED

-560 INSEGEV
+560 INEEGEV

-670 DVDDLTWKKV
+670 DADDLTWKKV

-708 PIETFYVSNDP
+708 PTESFYVSNDP

-781 ITEKTAALKLYKD
+781 ITEKTAALKLYRD

-806 ESVETFNGRQRYG
+806 EAVETFNGRQRYG

-849 KKMVGESKMF
+849 KKMVGEAKMF

-986 LVPYLFQQN
+986 MVPYLFQQN

>member
-1 MAKYSVPGIRFT
+1 MAKYSVPSIRFS
-13 EIDNTVRSNSVPGL
+13 EIDNTVRSNSLPGL
-27 GIGAIVLK
+27 GIGAIVMK

-61 NLDDF
+61 NLDDY
-66 GHFAAENYLAISNQ
+66 GHFAAENYLGISNQ

-95 IQYPYTDADSL
+95 IQFPYTDADVT

-111 KDTAEFRYINNED
+111 KDTSEFKYINNED
-124 DSQLKLLGQLS
+124 DSQLKLLEKLDT
-135 AVTTVSA
+135 VTTVSS
-142 LTAVNENGGYEW
+142 LTSKGEW
-154 LPDDLESDNPLSSF
+154 INPPVLSGF
-168 SLKQK
+168 ALKQR
-173 AQFATINDLIT
+173 AQFATVEDLIT
-184 DAPPSVAVYKAYTE
+184 DAPASIAVFKGFGDETGLSTGFPMEVGSGVYFNFATKVSNKGEVAKY
-198 RNGDIGDTHKFDIET
+198 FD
-213 DNGKY
+213 
-218 IEFASKV
+218 
-225 TSEGKVTKTFNDLI
+225 DLI
-239 FTDDAWSA
+239 LLKDVYDNDGGLS
-247 GELPK
+247 K

-262 TNIYVEPGTS
+262 TTTYPDPEDTS

-287 GSATLNGS
+287 SSATLNGS
-295 NYSLTAYF
+295 NYSITAYF
-303 DAESNLWT
+303 DE
-311 NVINNSGRDSVKFNE
+311 DSTFWD
-326 IFVQDS
+326 IMSDS
-332 FYAGGSQ
+332 ATSAISYKDLFKYENFYAGDPANKSS
-339 DKGAYCTEPPKDAV
+339 AYCNPPQDAV
-353 KIQFRDWDDV
+353 KIQFRDWDDCALKTYYV
-363 TNKTHYVLKEEF
+363 NKDIF
-375 EKSVGQTVGIQFR
+375 ETSVGQAAGITFR
-388 EYGFNTKQEAL
+388 EYGMNSKQEAL
-399 ATIIDESPERR
+399 IGAMKDTLEESIKVLKI
-410 DWDDTK
+410 TK
-416 DIYTIR
+416 VIE
-422 MDNLMLLPALT
+422 
-433 GTKDGETVVVE
+433 GTYDGQYSNTLFGGK
-444 DSGKEI
+444 SGKDFVVSI
-450 ITRLADE
+450 ADE
-457 YGVDIAEIATKDY
+457 YGADVADIATDKY
-470 TLLRYYDVW
+470 SLLFYYDVW
-479 NGMPLNEEGDFD
+479 TG
-491 EETYK
+491 K
-496 ENLVEKIIYTED
+496 EFNADDQLVNKPEVKIIYTQE
-508 WKEFKSANTTPYNE
+508 WEEFNSAQGSKDYNE
-522 YLFWT
+522 FLFWT
-527 IAEKNGTKALTVSTF
+527 IAEKGSNKATTLSTY
-542 VQDNPS
+542 VQDEPN
-548 QVVIPWQDGVQE
+548 QVVIPWQEGVTKDG
-560 INSEGEV
+560 G
-567 VKEPMRKMVA
+567 EPMRKMVA
-577 LASSEVL
+577 IASSEIL
-584 NSTNDTYRDGYTMSI
+584 NSTNETYRDGYTMSI

-607 GDIEQYVSNK
+607 GDVEQYVSNK

-634 VGVSIITAEAADIP
+634 VGVSIITTDAAEIP

-664 EEQVDN
+664 EEQVDA
-670 DVDDLTWKKV
+670 DADDLTWKKV
-680 YRVNVYVK
+680 YRINVYVK
-688 TKTQTAEAAWGTG
+688 NKTQTAEAAWGTG

-708 PIETFYVSNDP
+708 PTESWYVSNDP

-781 ITEKTAALKLYKD
+781 VTEKIAALKLYRD
-794 RQKADFDILFNV
+794 RQKADFDVLFNV
-806 ESVETFNGRQRYG
+806 EAVDTFNGRQRYA
-819 ALQRKIAEIAAA
+819 ALQRKIAEIASA
-831 RKIDIGV
+831 RKIDLAV

-844 ESKSV
+844 EAKTV
-849 KKMVGESKMF
+849 KRQLGEAKMF
-859 SFNNG
+859 AFPNG

-876 YNGTLGSWIY
+876 YNATLGSWIY

-914 RGKIQYTTGQ
+914 RGGITYTTGQ

-973 RCLNYIEKQLENM
+973 RCMNYIEKQLENM

-1009 FLSRVQAAEGLIEYS
+1009 FLSRVQAADGLVEYS

-1029 DSEDP
+1029 DGEDP
-1034 HIMNVNIRLVPAE
+1034 HIMNVNIRVVPAE
-1047 AIEFIDVKITIDRN
+1047 SIEFIDVKITIDRN
-1061 TGVTA
+1061 TGVIT